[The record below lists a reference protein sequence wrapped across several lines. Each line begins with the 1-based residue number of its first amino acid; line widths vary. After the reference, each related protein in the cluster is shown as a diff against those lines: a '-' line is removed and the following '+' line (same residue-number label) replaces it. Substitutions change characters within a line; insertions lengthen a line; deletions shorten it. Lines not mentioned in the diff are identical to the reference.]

1 MALKRIQE
9 FSKNVAVHQQLGD
22 NPNTD
27 DNLSASELKAT
38 FDRPAEDIKEYV
50 NGTLVPAI
58 QELEEYGD
66 SVSADLSDK
75 GKEITEIKQAVIGA
89 QGSANQ
95 AAFNAAQAAGM
106 AEEAAS
112 ASRDASAAASAAQT
126 AAETASTDASM
137 AASDA
142 EAATQAASAAQA
154 AADQA
159 NANAERA
166 AERAKQAEAAAA
178 SAATE
183 ASKAVKKSGD
193 SMSGPLS
200 MEGNKLTGLPDPSN
214 DGDAVSKGYLNTEL
228 SRIQGA
234 PGPYYT
240 PTVTNP
246 TPGLLHIE
254 FGKSLTSMPD
264 IPGVDVSLPSGEAG
278 DDGGY
283 YIPKISQTGI
293 NTMQMGFDPSKPGMT
308 SVQPRQ
314 IVLPKGD
321 PGQNGAPGADG
332 APGPAGP
339 AGDQGPQGPKGDKGD
354 PGSAAIGLGGCNS
367 AASAVNKEISIFTDD
382 FKPTPSAIVTVAF
395 NVENTAD
402 NPSMVINNRSYG
414 VIDCRNGN
422 PVKAAAMRGQAHTYV
437 LDAQN
442 GVAFLVNPSDEAAS
456 GASDAV
462 ESVNGQTGA
471 VKVPVPGC
479 GTCASEASSKEKEV
493 GSLSAGFDPTA
504 SGAVLTVK
512 FENPGNTVNGAS
524 LTVANKSYPI
534 VDSRTYALARADA
547 LAKKVH
553 HFVLIP
559 GTAILL
565 DPSTTASS
573 ATLDKTLTQEGSA
586 ADAKAAGDAIKN
598 LREFLQGDVELTSLN
613 LTSGLTTDADINVD
627 FGGNRLRGVNDPVED
642 TDAASKGYVD
652 EQIANIS
659 NDGNAAPSAGVC
671 TTAANVA
678 AKVEQGYITSPIV
691 GGSIVTVE
699 FTHDNTAK
707 NPTLDVNGVVGAIV
721 YRSMSAIDP
730 ASLTKGIHQFVC
742 LENYNKWM
750 MLDALEWEEIANITV
765 EADVQVVAISK
776 DKDNKPFGLRK
787 AKIMV
792 SAVGSETNT
801 KSANG
806 ELRVNGITY
815 YYSPNLPVVGAETS
829 RFIASSLEA
838 ITDGLI
844 WHDSS
849 SNNNN
854 TYQTTG
860 TRHTGWIATVES
872 TLRNFAFSAVG
883 GMVIGAGTNIKIM
896 GVRA

>member
-75 GKEITEIKQAVIGA
+75 GKEITKIKQAVIGA

-95 AAFNAAQAAGM
+95 AASNAAQAAGM

-321 PGQNGAPGADG
+321 PGQDGVSPTISITTITGGHRLTITDAEGPKSADILDGATPALQIGTVTTLPAGSPATAEITGTAANPVLSFGLPRGADATG
-332 APGPAGP
+332 
-339 AGDQGPQGPKGDKGD
+339 
-354 PGSAAIGLGGCNS
+354 GSAGVTTINGL
-367 AASAVNKEISIFTDD
+367 D
-382 FKPTPSAIVTVAF
+382 
-395 NVENTAD
+395 
-402 NPSMVINNRSYG
+402 
-414 VIDCRNGN
+414 
-422 PVKAAAMRGQAHTYV
+422 
-437 LDAQN
+437 
-442 GVAFLVNPSDEAAS
+442 
-456 GASDAV
+456 
-462 ESVNGQTGA
+462 GA
-471 VKVPVPGC
+471 VKLPV
-479 GTCASEASSKEKEV
+479 S
-493 GSLSAGFDPTA
+493 GSCICNSNAADKRKVLTVVTAGFDPSA
-504 SGAVLTVK
+504 DGAILAVQFK
-512 FENPGNTVNGAS
+512 SPGNTANGPELQIGQTVYTILHPGNLTPPAAS
-524 LTVANKSYPI
+524 ALKKS
-534 VDSRTYALARADA
+534 
-547 LAKKVH
+547 VH
-553 HFVLIP
+553 HFSMR
-559 GTAILL
+559 GSTRAAILL
-565 DPSTTASS
+565 DPYVAPSTVNVDA
-573 ATLDKTLTQEGSA
+573 TLTQSGQA
-586 ADAKAAGDAIKN
+586 ADAKAVGTALAT
-598 LREFLQGDVELTSLN
+598 RV
-613 LTSGLTTDADINVD
+613 
-627 FGGNRLRGVNDPVED
+627 P
-642 TDAASKGYVD
+642 
-652 EQIANIS
+652 
-659 NDGNAAPSAGVC
+659 AAPLESDAGKVATVGSDGIPRWETLPAVGSLFGLC
-671 TTAANVA
+671 STAAYDPSKKATYVA
-678 AKVEQGYITSPIV
+678 GAIV
-691 GGSIVTVE
+691 GGAIITVE
-699 FTHDNTAK
+699 FTNANEAE
-707 NPTLDVNGVVGAIV
+707 NPTLTANGVTGAIV
-721 YRSMSAIDP
+721 GRTLDPISAT
-730 ASLTKGIHQFVC
+730 SLTAGVHRFVC
-742 LENYNKWM
+742 LNNYNKWM
-750 MLDALEWEEIANITV
+750 MLDAPDELKYIGEYTLAEDVGVWEIASDLSGAPLQLKKMYFELHIQPAQVNIDNNISNTHARMTV
-765 EADVQVVAISK
+765 PTWANAYGVNTCVSGY
-776 DKDNKPFGLRK
+776 PMLRK
-787 AKIMV
+787 TAYKENPGWGQLWEIRTLNGRNVVFRRSKGASCAATVSAGEAAGPGHITGLGLSSLDPTKAQFGAGSTVKIWGAKI
-792 SAVGSETNT
+792 
-801 KSANG
+801 
-806 ELRVNGITY
+806 
-815 YYSPNLPVVGAETS
+815 
-829 RFIASSLEA
+829 
-838 ITDGLI
+838 
-844 WHDSS
+844 
-849 SNNNN
+849 
-854 TYQTTG
+854 
-860 TRHTGWIATVES
+860 
-872 TLRNFAFSAVG
+872 
-883 GMVIGAGTNIKIM
+883 
-896 GVRA
+896 

>member
-75 GKEITEIKQAVIGA
+75 GKEITKIKQAVIGA

-321 PGQNGAPGADG
+321 PGQDGVSPTISITTITGGHRLTITDAEGPKSADILDGATPALQIGTVATLPAGSPATAEITGTAANPVLSFGLPRGADATG
-332 APGPAGP
+332 
-339 AGDQGPQGPKGDKGD
+339 
-354 PGSAAIGLGGCNS
+354 GSAGVTTINGL
-367 AASAVNKEISIFTDD
+367 D
-382 FKPTPSAIVTVAF
+382 
-395 NVENTAD
+395 
-402 NPSMVINNRSYG
+402 
-414 VIDCRNGN
+414 
-422 PVKAAAMRGQAHTYV
+422 
-437 LDAQN
+437 
-442 GVAFLVNPSDEAAS
+442 
-456 GASDAV
+456 
-462 ESVNGQTGA
+462 GA
-471 VKVPVPGC
+471 VKLPV
-479 GTCASEASSKEKEV
+479 S
-493 GSLSAGFDPTA
+493 GSCICNSNAADKRKVLTGVTAGFDPSADGAILAVQFKSPGNTA
-504 SGAVLTVK
+504 SGPELQIGQTVYTILH
-512 FENPGNTVNGAS
+512 PGNLTPPAAS
-524 LTVANKSYPI
+524 ALKKS
-534 VDSRTYALARADA
+534 
-547 LAKKVH
+547 VH
-553 HFVLIP
+553 HFSMR
-559 GTAILL
+559 GSTRAAILL
-565 DPSTTASS
+565 DPYVAPSTVNVDA
-573 ATLDKTLTQEGSA
+573 TLTQSGQA
-586 ADAKAAGDAIKN
+586 ADAKAVGTALAT
-598 LREFLQGDVELTSLN
+598 RV
-613 LTSGLTTDADINVD
+613 
-627 FGGNRLRGVNDPVED
+627 P
-642 TDAASKGYVD
+642 
-652 EQIANIS
+652 
-659 NDGNAAPSAGVC
+659 AAPLESDAGKVATVGSDGIPRWETLPAVGSLFGLC
-671 TTAANVA
+671 STAAYDPSKKA
-678 AKVEQGYITSPIV
+678 TSVDGDIV
-691 GGSIVTVE
+691 GGAIITVE
-699 FTHDNTAK
+699 FTNANEAE
-707 NPTLDVNGVVGAIV
+707 NPTLTANGVTGAIV
-721 YRSMSAIDP
+721 GRTLDPISAT
-730 ASLTKGIHQFVC
+730 SLTAGVHRFVC
-742 LENYNKWM
+742 LNNYNKWM
-750 MLDALEWEEIANITV
+750 MLDAPDELKYIGEYTLAEDVGVWEIASDLSGAPLQLKKMYFELHIQPAQVNIDNNISNTHARMTV
-765 EADVQVVAISK
+765 PTWANAYGVNTCVSGY
-776 DKDNKPFGLRK
+776 PMLRK
-787 AKIMV
+787 TAYKENPGWGQLWEIRTLNGRNVVFRRSKGASCAATVSAGEAAGPGHITGLGLSSLDPTKAQFGAGSTVKIWGAKI
-792 SAVGSETNT
+792 
-801 KSANG
+801 
-806 ELRVNGITY
+806 
-815 YYSPNLPVVGAETS
+815 
-829 RFIASSLEA
+829 
-838 ITDGLI
+838 
-844 WHDSS
+844 
-849 SNNNN
+849 
-854 TYQTTG
+854 
-860 TRHTGWIATVES
+860 
-872 TLRNFAFSAVG
+872 
-883 GMVIGAGTNIKIM
+883 
-896 GVRA
+896 

>member
-422 PVKAAAMRGQAHTYV
+422 PVKAAAMCGQAHTYV

-504 SGAVLTVK
+504 RGAVLTVK
-512 FENPGNTVNGAS
+512 FENPGNTVDGAS

-586 ADAKAAGDAIKN
+586 ADAKAVGTALAT
-598 LREFLQGDVELTSLN
+598 RV
-613 LTSGLTTDADINVD
+613 
-627 FGGNRLRGVNDPVED
+627 P
-642 TDAASKGYVD
+642 
-652 EQIANIS
+652 
-659 NDGNAAPSAGVC
+659 AAPLESDAGKVATVGSDGIPRWETLPAVGSLFGLC
-671 TTAANVA
+671 STAAYDPSKKA
-678 AKVEQGYITSPIV
+678 TSVDGDIV
-691 GGSIVTVE
+691 GGAIITVE
-699 FTHDNTAK
+699 FTNANEAE

-721 YRSMSAIDP
+721 CRSMSAIDP

-806 ELRVNGITY
+806 ELSVNGITY

>member
-75 GKEITEIKQAVIGA
+75 GKEITKIKQAVIGA

-321 PGQNGAPGADG
+321 PGQDGVSPTISITTITGGHRLTITDAEGPKSADILDGATPALQIGTVTTLPAGSPATAEITGTAANPVLSFGLPRGADATG
-332 APGPAGP
+332 
-339 AGDQGPQGPKGDKGD
+339 
-354 PGSAAIGLGGCNS
+354 GSAGVTTINGL
-367 AASAVNKEISIFTDD
+367 D
-382 FKPTPSAIVTVAF
+382 
-395 NVENTAD
+395 
-402 NPSMVINNRSYG
+402 
-414 VIDCRNGN
+414 
-422 PVKAAAMRGQAHTYV
+422 
-437 LDAQN
+437 
-442 GVAFLVNPSDEAAS
+442 
-456 GASDAV
+456 
-462 ESVNGQTGA
+462 GA
-471 VKVPVPGC
+471 VKLPV
-479 GTCASEASSKEKEV
+479 S
-493 GSLSAGFDPTA
+493 GSCICNSNAADKRKVLTVVTAGFDPSA
-504 SGAVLTVK
+504 DGAILAVQFK
-512 FENPGNTVNGAS
+512 SPGNTANGPELQIGQTVYTILHPGNLAQPAAS
-524 LTVANKSYPI
+524 ALKKS
-534 VDSRTYALARADA
+534 
-547 LAKKVH
+547 VH
-553 HFVLIP
+553 HFSMRGSVRE
-559 GTAILL
+559 AILL
-565 DPSTTASS
+565 DPYVAPSTVNVDA
-573 ATLDKTLTQEGSA
+573 TLTQSGQA
-586 ADAKAAGDAIKN
+586 ADAKAVGTALAT
-598 LREFLQGDVELTSLN
+598 RV
-613 LTSGLTTDADINVD
+613 
-627 FGGNRLRGVNDPVED
+627 P
-642 TDAASKGYVD
+642 
-652 EQIANIS
+652 
-659 NDGNAAPSAGVC
+659 AAPLESDAGKVATVGSDGIPRWETLPAVGSLFGLC
-671 TTAANVA
+671 STAAYDPSKKA
-678 AKVEQGYITSPIV
+678 TSVDGDIV
-691 GGSIVTVE
+691 GGTIITVE
-699 FTHDNTAK
+699 FVNANEAE
-707 NPTLDVNGVVGAIV
+707 NPTLTANGVTGAIV
-721 YRSMSAIDP
+721 GRTLAPISAT
-730 ASLTKGIHQFVC
+730 SLTAGVHRFVC
-742 LENYNKWM
+742 LSNYNKWM
-750 MLDALEWEEIANITV
+750 MLDAPDELEYIGEYTLAEDVGVWEIASDLSGAPLQLKKMYFELHIQPAQVNIDNNISNTHARMTV
-765 EADVQVVAISK
+765 PTWANAYGVNTCVSGY
-776 DKDNKPFGLRK
+776 PMLRK
-787 AKIMV
+787 TAYKENPGWGQLWEIRTLNGRNVVFRRSKGTSCAATVSAGEAAGPGHITGLGLSSLDPTKAQFGAGSTVKIWGAKI
-792 SAVGSETNT
+792 
-801 KSANG
+801 
-806 ELRVNGITY
+806 
-815 YYSPNLPVVGAETS
+815 
-829 RFIASSLEA
+829 
-838 ITDGLI
+838 
-844 WHDSS
+844 
-849 SNNNN
+849 
-854 TYQTTG
+854 
-860 TRHTGWIATVES
+860 
-872 TLRNFAFSAVG
+872 
-883 GMVIGAGTNIKIM
+883 
-896 GVRA
+896 

>member
-321 PGQNGAPGADG
+321 PGQDGVSPTISITTITGGHRLTITDAEGPKSADILDGATPALQIGTVTTLPAGSPATAEITGTAANPVLSFGLPRGADATG
-332 APGPAGP
+332 
-339 AGDQGPQGPKGDKGD
+339 
-354 PGSAAIGLGGCNS
+354 GSAGVTTINGL
-367 AASAVNKEISIFTDD
+367 D
-382 FKPTPSAIVTVAF
+382 
-395 NVENTAD
+395 
-402 NPSMVINNRSYG
+402 
-414 VIDCRNGN
+414 
-422 PVKAAAMRGQAHTYV
+422 
-437 LDAQN
+437 
-442 GVAFLVNPSDEAAS
+442 
-456 GASDAV
+456 
-462 ESVNGQTGA
+462 GA
-471 VKVPVPGC
+471 VKLPV
-479 GTCASEASSKEKEV
+479 S
-493 GSLSAGFDPTA
+493 GSCICNSNAADKRKVLTVVTAGFDPSA
-504 SGAVLTVK
+504 DGAILAVQFK
-512 FENPGNTVNGAS
+512 SPGNTANGPELQIGQTVYTILHPGNLTPPAAS
-524 LTVANKSYPI
+524 ALKKS
-534 VDSRTYALARADA
+534 
-547 LAKKVH
+547 VH
-553 HFVLIP
+553 HFSMR
-559 GTAILL
+559 GSTREAILL
-565 DPSTTASS
+565 DPYVAPSTVNVDA
-573 ATLDKTLTQEGSA
+573 TLTQSGQA
-586 ADAKAAGDAIKN
+586 ADAKIVGSALATRVPAAPLDSDAGKVATVGSDGIPRWET
-598 LREFLQGDVELTSLN
+598 LPAVGSL
-613 LTSGLTTDADINVD
+613 
-627 FGGNRLRGVNDPVED
+627 FGRCS
-642 TDAASKGYVD
+642 TAACDAAKKATY
-652 EQIANIS
+652 I
-659 NDGNAAPSAGVC
+659 DGSVAGG
-671 TTAANVA
+671 T
-678 AKVEQGYITSPIV
+678 II
-691 GGSIVTVE
+691 TVE
-699 FTHDNTAK
+699 FVNANEAE
-707 NPTLDVNGVVGAIV
+707 NPTLTANGVTGAIV
-721 YRSMSAIDP
+721 GRTLAPISAT
-730 ASLTKGIHQFVC
+730 SLTAGVHRFVC
-742 LENYNKWM
+742 LSNYNKWM
-750 MLDALEWEEIANITV
+750 MLDAPDELEYIGEYTLAEDVGVWEIASDLSGAPLQLKKMYFELHIQPAQVNIDNNISNTHARMTV
-765 EADVQVVAISK
+765 PTWANAYGVNTCVSGY
-776 DKDNKPFGLRK
+776 PMLRK
-787 AKIMV
+787 TAYKENPGWGQLWEIRTLNGRNVVFRRSKGASCAATVSAGEAAGPGHITGLGLSSLDPTKAQFGAGSTVKIWGAKI
-792 SAVGSETNT
+792 
-801 KSANG
+801 
-806 ELRVNGITY
+806 
-815 YYSPNLPVVGAETS
+815 
-829 RFIASSLEA
+829 
-838 ITDGLI
+838 
-844 WHDSS
+844 
-849 SNNNN
+849 
-854 TYQTTG
+854 
-860 TRHTGWIATVES
+860 
-872 TLRNFAFSAVG
+872 
-883 GMVIGAGTNIKIM
+883 
-896 GVRA
+896 

>member
-75 GKEITEIKQAVIGA
+75 GKEITKIKQAVIGA

-321 PGQNGAPGADG
+321 PGQDGVSPTISITTITGGHRLTITDAEGPKSADILDGATPALQIGTVTTLPAGSPATAEITGTAANPVLSFGLPRGADATG
-332 APGPAGP
+332 
-339 AGDQGPQGPKGDKGD
+339 
-354 PGSAAIGLGGCNS
+354 GSAGVTTINGL
-367 AASAVNKEISIFTDD
+367 D
-382 FKPTPSAIVTVAF
+382 
-395 NVENTAD
+395 
-402 NPSMVINNRSYG
+402 
-414 VIDCRNGN
+414 
-422 PVKAAAMRGQAHTYV
+422 
-437 LDAQN
+437 
-442 GVAFLVNPSDEAAS
+442 
-456 GASDAV
+456 
-462 ESVNGQTGA
+462 GA
-471 VKVPVPGC
+471 VKLPV
-479 GTCASEASSKEKEV
+479 S
-493 GSLSAGFDPTA
+493 GSCICNSNAADKRKVLTGVTAGFDPSADGAILAVQFKSPGNTA
-504 SGAVLTVK
+504 SGPELQIGQTVYTILH
-512 FENPGNTVNGAS
+512 PGNLTPPAAS
-524 LTVANKSYPI
+524 ALKKS
-534 VDSRTYALARADA
+534 
-547 LAKKVH
+547 VH
-553 HFVLIP
+553 HFSMR
-559 GTAILL
+559 GSTRAAILL
-565 DPSTTASS
+565 DPYVAPSTVNVDA
-573 ATLDKTLTQEGSA
+573 TLTQSGQA
-586 ADAKAAGDAIKN
+586 ADAKIVGSALATRVPAAPLDSDAGKVATVGSDGIPRWET
-598 LREFLQGDVELTSLN
+598 LPAVGSL
-613 LTSGLTTDADINVD
+613 
-627 FGGNRLRGVNDPVED
+627 FGRCS
-642 TDAASKGYVD
+642 TAACDAAKKATY
-652 EQIANIS
+652 I
-659 NDGNAAPSAGVC
+659 DGSVAGG
-671 TTAANVA
+671 T
-678 AKVEQGYITSPIV
+678 II
-691 GGSIVTVE
+691 TVE
-699 FTHDNTAK
+699 FVNANEAE
-707 NPTLDVNGVVGAIV
+707 NPTLTANGVTGAIV
-721 YRSMSAIDP
+721 GRTLAPISAT
-730 ASLTKGIHQFVC
+730 SLTAGVHRFVC
-742 LENYNKWM
+742 LSNYNKWM
-750 MLDALEWEEIANITV
+750 MLDAPDELEYIGEYTLAEDVGVWEIASDLSGAPLQLKKMYFELHIQPAQVNIDNNISNTHARMTV
-765 EADVQVVAISK
+765 PTWANAYGVNTCVSGY
-776 DKDNKPFGLRK
+776 PMLRK
-787 AKIMV
+787 TAYKENPGWGQLWEIRTLNGRNVVFRRSKGASCAATVSAGEAAGPGHITGLGLSSLDPTKAQFGAGSTVKIWGAKI
-792 SAVGSETNT
+792 
-801 KSANG
+801 
-806 ELRVNGITY
+806 
-815 YYSPNLPVVGAETS
+815 
-829 RFIASSLEA
+829 
-838 ITDGLI
+838 
-844 WHDSS
+844 
-849 SNNNN
+849 
-854 TYQTTG
+854 
-860 TRHTGWIATVES
+860 
-872 TLRNFAFSAVG
+872 
-883 GMVIGAGTNIKIM
+883 
-896 GVRA
+896 

>member
-75 GKEITEIKQAVIGA
+75 GKEITKIKQAVIGA

-95 AAFNAAQAAGM
+95 AASNAAQAAGM

-321 PGQNGAPGADG
+321 PGQDGVSPTISITTITGGHRLTITDAEGPKSADILDGATPALQIGTVTTLPAGSPATAEITGTAANPVLSFGLPRGADATG
-332 APGPAGP
+332 
-339 AGDQGPQGPKGDKGD
+339 
-354 PGSAAIGLGGCNS
+354 GSAGVTTINGL
-367 AASAVNKEISIFTDD
+367 D
-382 FKPTPSAIVTVAF
+382 
-395 NVENTAD
+395 
-402 NPSMVINNRSYG
+402 
-414 VIDCRNGN
+414 
-422 PVKAAAMRGQAHTYV
+422 
-437 LDAQN
+437 
-442 GVAFLVNPSDEAAS
+442 
-456 GASDAV
+456 
-462 ESVNGQTGA
+462 GA
-471 VKVPVPGC
+471 VKLPV
-479 GTCASEASSKEKEV
+479 S
-493 GSLSAGFDPTA
+493 GSCICNSNAADKRKVLTVVTAGFDPSADGAILAVQFKSPGNTA
-504 SGAVLTVK
+504 SGPELQIGQTVYTILH
-512 FENPGNTVNGAS
+512 PGNLTPPAAS
-524 LTVANKSYPI
+524 ALKKS
-534 VDSRTYALARADA
+534 
-547 LAKKVH
+547 VH
-553 HFVLIP
+553 HFSMR
-559 GTAILL
+559 GSTRAAILL
-565 DPSTTASS
+565 DPYVAPSTVNVDA
-573 ATLDKTLTQEGSA
+573 TLTQSGQA
-586 ADAKAAGDAIKN
+586 ADAKAVGTALAT
-598 LREFLQGDVELTSLN
+598 RV
-613 LTSGLTTDADINVD
+613 
-627 FGGNRLRGVNDPVED
+627 P
-642 TDAASKGYVD
+642 
-652 EQIANIS
+652 
-659 NDGNAAPSAGVC
+659 AAPLESDAGKVATVGSDGIPRWETLPAVGSLFGLC
-671 TTAANVA
+671 STAAYDPSKKA
-678 AKVEQGYITSPIV
+678 TSVDGDIV
-691 GGSIVTVE
+691 GGAIITVE
-699 FTHDNTAK
+699 FTNANEAE
-707 NPTLDVNGVVGAIV
+707 NPTLTANGVTGAIV
-721 YRSMSAIDP
+721 GRTLAPISAT
-730 ASLTKGIHQFVC
+730 SLTAGVHRFVC
-742 LENYNKWM
+742 LSNYNKWM
-750 MLDALEWEEIANITV
+750 MLDAPDELEYIGEYTLAEDVGVWEIASDLSGAPLQLKKMYFELHIQPAQVNIDNNISNTHARMTV
-765 EADVQVVAISK
+765 PTWANAYGVNTCVSGY
-776 DKDNKPFGLRK
+776 PMLRK
-787 AKIMV
+787 TAYKENPGWGQLWEIRTLNGRNVVFRRSKGTSCAATVSAGEAAGPGHITGLGLSSLDPTKAQFGAGSTVKIWGAKI
-792 SAVGSETNT
+792 
-801 KSANG
+801 
-806 ELRVNGITY
+806 
-815 YYSPNLPVVGAETS
+815 
-829 RFIASSLEA
+829 
-838 ITDGLI
+838 
-844 WHDSS
+844 
-849 SNNNN
+849 
-854 TYQTTG
+854 
-860 TRHTGWIATVES
+860 
-872 TLRNFAFSAVG
+872 
-883 GMVIGAGTNIKIM
+883 
-896 GVRA
+896 

>member
-308 SVQPRQ
+308 SAQPRQ

-321 PGQNGAPGADG
+321 PGQDGVSPTISITTITGGHRLTITDAEGPKSADILDGATPALQIGTVTTLPAGSPATAEITGTAANPVLSFGLPRGADATG
-332 APGPAGP
+332 
-339 AGDQGPQGPKGDKGD
+339 
-354 PGSAAIGLGGCNS
+354 GSAGVTTINGL
-367 AASAVNKEISIFTDD
+367 D
-382 FKPTPSAIVTVAF
+382 
-395 NVENTAD
+395 
-402 NPSMVINNRSYG
+402 
-414 VIDCRNGN
+414 
-422 PVKAAAMRGQAHTYV
+422 
-437 LDAQN
+437 
-442 GVAFLVNPSDEAAS
+442 
-456 GASDAV
+456 
-462 ESVNGQTGA
+462 GA
-471 VKVPVPGC
+471 VKLPV
-479 GTCASEASSKEKEV
+479 S
-493 GSLSAGFDPTA
+493 GSCICNSNAADKRKVLTGVTAGFDPSADGAILAVQFKSPGNTA
-504 SGAVLTVK
+504 SGPELQIGQTVYTILH
-512 FENPGNTVNGAS
+512 PGNLTPPAAS
-524 LTVANKSYPI
+524 ALKKS
-534 VDSRTYALARADA
+534 
-547 LAKKVH
+547 VH
-553 HFVLIP
+553 HFSMR
-559 GTAILL
+559 GSTRAAILL
-565 DPSTTASS
+565 DPYVAPSTVNVDA
-573 ATLDKTLTQEGSA
+573 TLTQSGQA
-586 ADAKAAGDAIKN
+586 ADAKIVGSALATRVPAAPLDSDAGKVATVGSDGIPRWET
-598 LREFLQGDVELTSLN
+598 LPAVGSL
-613 LTSGLTTDADINVD
+613 
-627 FGGNRLRGVNDPVED
+627 FGRCS
-642 TDAASKGYVD
+642 TAACDAAKKATY
-652 EQIANIS
+652 I
-659 NDGNAAPSAGVC
+659 DGSVAGG
-671 TTAANVA
+671 T
-678 AKVEQGYITSPIV
+678 II
-691 GGSIVTVE
+691 TVE
-699 FTHDNTAK
+699 FVNANEAE
-707 NPTLDVNGVVGAIV
+707 NPTLTANGVTGAIV
-721 YRSMSAIDP
+721 GRTLAPISAT
-730 ASLTKGIHQFVC
+730 SLTAGVHRFVC
-742 LENYNKWM
+742 LSNYNKWM
-750 MLDALEWEEIANITV
+750 MLDAPDELEYIGEYTLAEDVGVWEIASDLSGAPLQLKKMYFELHIQPAQVNIDNNISNTHARMTV
-765 EADVQVVAISK
+765 PTWANAYGVNTCVSGY
-776 DKDNKPFGLRK
+776 PMLRK
-787 AKIMV
+787 TAYKENPGWGQLWEIRTLNGRNVVFRRSKGASCAATVSAGEAAGPGHITGLGLSSLDPTKAQFGAGSTVKIWGAKI
-792 SAVGSETNT
+792 
-801 KSANG
+801 
-806 ELRVNGITY
+806 
-815 YYSPNLPVVGAETS
+815 
-829 RFIASSLEA
+829 
-838 ITDGLI
+838 
-844 WHDSS
+844 
-849 SNNNN
+849 
-854 TYQTTG
+854 
-860 TRHTGWIATVES
+860 
-872 TLRNFAFSAVG
+872 
-883 GMVIGAGTNIKIM
+883 
-896 GVRA
+896 

>member
-95 AAFNAAQAAGM
+95 AASNAAQAAGM

-321 PGQNGAPGADG
+321 PGQDGVSPTISITTITGGHRLTITDAEGPKSADILDGATPALQIGTVTTLPAGSPATAEITGTAANPVLSFGLPRGADATG
-332 APGPAGP
+332 
-339 AGDQGPQGPKGDKGD
+339 
-354 PGSAAIGLGGCNS
+354 GSAGVTTINGL
-367 AASAVNKEISIFTDD
+367 D
-382 FKPTPSAIVTVAF
+382 
-395 NVENTAD
+395 
-402 NPSMVINNRSYG
+402 
-414 VIDCRNGN
+414 
-422 PVKAAAMRGQAHTYV
+422 
-437 LDAQN
+437 
-442 GVAFLVNPSDEAAS
+442 
-456 GASDAV
+456 
-462 ESVNGQTGA
+462 GA
-471 VKVPVPGC
+471 VKLPV
-479 GTCASEASSKEKEV
+479 S
-493 GSLSAGFDPTA
+493 GSCICNSNAADKRKVLTVVTAGFDPSA
-504 SGAVLTVK
+504 DGAILAVQFK
-512 FENPGNTVNGAS
+512 SPGNTANGPELQIGQTVYTILHPGNLTPPAAS
-524 LTVANKSYPI
+524 ALKKS
-534 VDSRTYALARADA
+534 
-547 LAKKVH
+547 VH
-553 HFVLIP
+553 HFSMR
-559 GTAILL
+559 GSTRAAILL
-565 DPSTTASS
+565 DPYVAPSTVNVDA
-573 ATLDKTLTQEGSA
+573 TLTQSGQA
-586 ADAKAAGDAIKN
+586 ADAKAVGTALAT
-598 LREFLQGDVELTSLN
+598 RV
-613 LTSGLTTDADINVD
+613 
-627 FGGNRLRGVNDPVED
+627 P
-642 TDAASKGYVD
+642 
-652 EQIANIS
+652 
-659 NDGNAAPSAGVC
+659 AAPLESDAGKVATVGSDGIPRWETLPAVGSLFGLC
-671 TTAANVA
+671 STAAYDPSKKA
-678 AKVEQGYITSPIV
+678 TSVDGDIV
-691 GGSIVTVE
+691 GGAIITVE
-699 FTHDNTAK
+699 FTNANEAE
-707 NPTLDVNGVVGAIV
+707 NPTLTANGVTGAIV
-721 YRSMSAIDP
+721 GRTLDPISAT
-730 ASLTKGIHQFVC
+730 SLTAGVHRFVC
-742 LENYNKWM
+742 LNNYNKWM
-750 MLDALEWEEIANITV
+750 MLDAPDELKYIGEYTLAEDVGVWEIASDLSGAPLQLKKMYFELHIQPAQVNIDNNISNTHARMTV
-765 EADVQVVAISK
+765 PTWANAYGVNTCVSGY
-776 DKDNKPFGLRK
+776 PMLRK
-787 AKIMV
+787 TAYKENPGWGQLWEIRTLNGRNVVFRRSKGASCAATVSAGEAAGPGHITGLGLSSLDPTKAQFGAGSTVKIWGAKI
-792 SAVGSETNT
+792 
-801 KSANG
+801 
-806 ELRVNGITY
+806 
-815 YYSPNLPVVGAETS
+815 
-829 RFIASSLEA
+829 
-838 ITDGLI
+838 
-844 WHDSS
+844 
-849 SNNNN
+849 
-854 TYQTTG
+854 
-860 TRHTGWIATVES
+860 
-872 TLRNFAFSAVG
+872 
-883 GMVIGAGTNIKIM
+883 
-896 GVRA
+896 

>member
-1 MALKRIQE
+1 MALKRIQG

-38 FDRPAEDIKEYV
+38 FDRPAEDIKAYV
-50 NGTLVPAI
+50 NGTLVAAI

-89 QGSANQ
+89 QGRANQ

-321 PGQNGAPGADG
+321 PGKDGVSPTISITTITGGHRLTITDAEGPKSADILDGATPALQIGTVTTLPAGSPATAEITGTAANPVLSFGLPRGADATG
-332 APGPAGP
+332 
-339 AGDQGPQGPKGDKGD
+339 
-354 PGSAAIGLGGCNS
+354 GSAGVTTINGL
-367 AASAVNKEISIFTDD
+367 D
-382 FKPTPSAIVTVAF
+382 
-395 NVENTAD
+395 
-402 NPSMVINNRSYG
+402 
-414 VIDCRNGN
+414 
-422 PVKAAAMRGQAHTYV
+422 
-437 LDAQN
+437 
-442 GVAFLVNPSDEAAS
+442 
-456 GASDAV
+456 
-462 ESVNGQTGA
+462 GA
-471 VKVPVPGC
+471 VKLPV
-479 GTCASEASSKEKEV
+479 S
-493 GSLSAGFDPTA
+493 GSCICNSNAADKLKVLTVVTAGFDPSA
-504 SGAVLTVK
+504 DGAILAVQFK
-512 FENPGNTVNGAS
+512 SPGNTANGPELQIGQTVYTILHPGNLAPPAAS
-524 LTVANKSYPI
+524 ALKKS
-534 VDSRTYALARADA
+534 
-547 LAKKVH
+547 VH
-553 HFVLIP
+553 HFSMR
-559 GTAILL
+559 GSTRAAILL
-565 DPSTTASS
+565 DPYVAPSTVNVDA
-573 ATLDKTLTQEGSA
+573 TLTQSGQA
-586 ADAKAAGDAIKN
+586 ADAKIVGSALATRVPAAPLDSDAGKVATVGSDGIPRWET
-598 LREFLQGDVELTSLN
+598 LPAVGSL
-613 LTSGLTTDADINVD
+613 
-627 FGGNRLRGVNDPVED
+627 FGRCS
-642 TDAASKGYVD
+642 TAACDAAKKATS
-652 EQIANIS
+652 I
-659 NDGNAAPSAGVC
+659 DGSVAGG
-671 TTAANVA
+671 T
-678 AKVEQGYITSPIV
+678 II
-691 GGSIVTVE
+691 TVE
-699 FTHDNTAK
+699 FVNANEAE
-707 NPTLDVNGVVGAIV
+707 NPTLTANGVTGAIV
-721 YRSMSAIDP
+721 GRTLAPISAT
-730 ASLTKGIHQFVC
+730 SLTAGVHRFVC
-742 LENYNKWM
+742 LSNYNKWM
-750 MLDALEWEEIANITV
+750 MLDAPDELEYIGEYTLAEDVGVWEIASDLSGAPLQLKKMYFELHIQPAQVNIDNNISNTHARMTV
-765 EADVQVVAISK
+765 PTWANAYGVNTCVSGY
-776 DKDNKPFGLRK
+776 PMLRK
-787 AKIMV
+787 TAYKENPGWGQLWEIRTLNGRNVVFRRSKGSSCAATVSAGEAAGPGHITGLGLSSLDPTKAQFGAGSTVKIWGAKI
-792 SAVGSETNT
+792 
-801 KSANG
+801 
-806 ELRVNGITY
+806 
-815 YYSPNLPVVGAETS
+815 
-829 RFIASSLEA
+829 
-838 ITDGLI
+838 
-844 WHDSS
+844 
-849 SNNNN
+849 
-854 TYQTTG
+854 
-860 TRHTGWIATVES
+860 
-872 TLRNFAFSAVG
+872 
-883 GMVIGAGTNIKIM
+883 
-896 GVRA
+896 

>member
-321 PGQNGAPGADG
+321 PGQDGVSPTISITTITGGHRLTITDAEGPKSADILDGATPALQIGTVTTLPAGSPATAEITGTAANPVLSFGLPRGADATG
-332 APGPAGP
+332 
-339 AGDQGPQGPKGDKGD
+339 
-354 PGSAAIGLGGCNS
+354 GSAGVTTINGL
-367 AASAVNKEISIFTDD
+367 D
-382 FKPTPSAIVTVAF
+382 
-395 NVENTAD
+395 
-402 NPSMVINNRSYG
+402 
-414 VIDCRNGN
+414 
-422 PVKAAAMRGQAHTYV
+422 
-437 LDAQN
+437 
-442 GVAFLVNPSDEAAS
+442 
-456 GASDAV
+456 
-462 ESVNGQTGA
+462 GA
-471 VKVPVPGC
+471 VKLPV
-479 GTCASEASSKEKEV
+479 S
-493 GSLSAGFDPTA
+493 GSCICNSNAADKRKVLTGVTAGFDPSA
-504 SGAVLTVK
+504 DGAILAVQFK
-512 FENPGNTVNGAS
+512 SPGNTANGPELQIGQTVYTILHPGNLTPPAAS
-524 LTVANKSYPI
+524 ALKKS
-534 VDSRTYALARADA
+534 
-547 LAKKVH
+547 VH
-553 HFVLIP
+553 HFSMR
-559 GTAILL
+559 GSTRTAILL
-565 DPSTTASS
+565 DPYVARSTVNVDA
-573 ATLDKTLTQEGSA
+573 TLTQSGQA
-586 ADAKAAGDAIKN
+586 ADAKIVGSALATRVPAAPLDSDAGKVATVGSDGIPRWET
-598 LREFLQGDVELTSLN
+598 LPAVGSL
-613 LTSGLTTDADINVD
+613 
-627 FGGNRLRGVNDPVED
+627 FGRCS
-642 TDAASKGYVD
+642 TAACDAAKKATY
-652 EQIANIS
+652 I
-659 NDGNAAPSAGVC
+659 DGSVAGG
-671 TTAANVA
+671 T
-678 AKVEQGYITSPIV
+678 II
-691 GGSIVTVE
+691 TVE
-699 FTHDNTAK
+699 FVNANEAE
-707 NPTLDVNGVVGAIV
+707 NPTLTANGVTGAIV
-721 YRSMSAIDP
+721 GRTLAPISAT
-730 ASLTKGIHQFVC
+730 SLTAGVHRFVC
-742 LENYNKWM
+742 LSNYNKWM
-750 MLDALEWEEIANITV
+750 MLDAPDELEYIGEYTLAEDVGVWEIASDLSGAPLQLKKMYFELHIQPAQVNIDNNISNTHARMTV
-765 EADVQVVAISK
+765 PTWANAYGVNTCVSGY
-776 DKDNKPFGLRK
+776 PMLRK
-787 AKIMV
+787 TAYKENPGWGQLWEIRTLNGRNVVFRRSKGASCAATVSAGEAAGPGHITGLGLSSLDPTKAQFGAGSTVKIWGAKI
-792 SAVGSETNT
+792 
-801 KSANG
+801 
-806 ELRVNGITY
+806 
-815 YYSPNLPVVGAETS
+815 
-829 RFIASSLEA
+829 
-838 ITDGLI
+838 
-844 WHDSS
+844 
-849 SNNNN
+849 
-854 TYQTTG
+854 
-860 TRHTGWIATVES
+860 
-872 TLRNFAFSAVG
+872 
-883 GMVIGAGTNIKIM
+883 
-896 GVRA
+896 

>member
-75 GKEITEIKQAVIGA
+75 GKEITKIKQAVIGA

-106 AEEAAS
+106 AKEAAS

-321 PGQNGAPGADG
+321 PGHDGVSPTISITTITGGHRLTITDAEGPKSADILDGATPALQIGTVTTLPAGSPATAEITGTAANPVLSFGLPRGADATG
-332 APGPAGP
+332 
-339 AGDQGPQGPKGDKGD
+339 
-354 PGSAAIGLGGCNS
+354 GSAGVTTINGL
-367 AASAVNKEISIFTDD
+367 D
-382 FKPTPSAIVTVAF
+382 
-395 NVENTAD
+395 
-402 NPSMVINNRSYG
+402 
-414 VIDCRNGN
+414 
-422 PVKAAAMRGQAHTYV
+422 
-437 LDAQN
+437 
-442 GVAFLVNPSDEAAS
+442 
-456 GASDAV
+456 
-462 ESVNGQTGA
+462 GA
-471 VKVPVPGC
+471 VKLPV
-479 GTCASEASSKEKEV
+479 S
-493 GSLSAGFDPTA
+493 GSCICNSNAADKRKVLTVVTAGFDPSA
-504 SGAVLTVK
+504 DGAILAVQFK
-512 FENPGNTVNGAS
+512 SPGNTANGPELQIGQTVYTILHPGNLTPPAAS
-524 LTVANKSYPI
+524 ALKKS
-534 VDSRTYALARADA
+534 
-547 LAKKVH
+547 VH
-553 HFVLIP
+553 HFSMR
-559 GTAILL
+559 GSTRAAILL
-565 DPSTTASS
+565 DPYVAPSTVNVDA
-573 ATLDKTLTQEGSA
+573 TLTQSGQA
-586 ADAKAAGDAIKN
+586 ADAKAVGTALAT
-598 LREFLQGDVELTSLN
+598 RV
-613 LTSGLTTDADINVD
+613 
-627 FGGNRLRGVNDPVED
+627 P
-642 TDAASKGYVD
+642 
-652 EQIANIS
+652 
-659 NDGNAAPSAGVC
+659 AAPLESDAGKVATVGSDGIPRWETLPAVGSLFGLC
-671 TTAANVA
+671 STAAYDPSKKA
-678 AKVEQGYITSPIV
+678 TSVDGDIV
-691 GGSIVTVE
+691 GGAIITVE
-699 FTHDNTAK
+699 FTNANEAE
-707 NPTLDVNGVVGAIV
+707 NPTLTANGVTGAIV
-721 YRSMSAIDP
+721 GRTLDPISAT
-730 ASLTKGIHQFVC
+730 SLTAGVHRFVC
-742 LENYNKWM
+742 LNNYNKWM
-750 MLDALEWEEIANITV
+750 MLDAPDELKYIGEYTLAEDVGVWEIASDLSGAPLQLKKMYFELHIQPAQVNIDNNISNTHARMTV
-765 EADVQVVAISK
+765 PTWANAYGVNTCVSGY
-776 DKDNKPFGLRK
+776 PMLRK
-787 AKIMV
+787 TAYKENPGWGQLWEIRTLNGRNVVFRRSKGASCAATVSAGEAAGPGHITGLGLSSLDPTKAQFGAGSTVKIWGAKI
-792 SAVGSETNT
+792 
-801 KSANG
+801 
-806 ELRVNGITY
+806 
-815 YYSPNLPVVGAETS
+815 
-829 RFIASSLEA
+829 
-838 ITDGLI
+838 
-844 WHDSS
+844 
-849 SNNNN
+849 
-854 TYQTTG
+854 
-860 TRHTGWIATVES
+860 
-872 TLRNFAFSAVG
+872 
-883 GMVIGAGTNIKIM
+883 
-896 GVRA
+896 

>member
-1 MALKRIQE
+1 MALKRIQG

-66 SVSADLSDK
+66 AVSADLSDK
-75 GKEITEIKQAVIGA
+75 GKEIIKIKQAVIGA

-95 AAFNAAQAAGM
+95 AAFNATRAAGM

-321 PGQNGAPGADG
+321 PGQDGVSPTISITTITGGHRLTITDAEGPKSADILDGATPALQIGTVTTLPAGSPATAEITGTAANPVLSFGLPRGADATG
-332 APGPAGP
+332 
-339 AGDQGPQGPKGDKGD
+339 
-354 PGSAAIGLGGCNS
+354 GSAGVTTINGL
-367 AASAVNKEISIFTDD
+367 D
-382 FKPTPSAIVTVAF
+382 
-395 NVENTAD
+395 
-402 NPSMVINNRSYG
+402 
-414 VIDCRNGN
+414 
-422 PVKAAAMRGQAHTYV
+422 
-437 LDAQN
+437 
-442 GVAFLVNPSDEAAS
+442 
-456 GASDAV
+456 
-462 ESVNGQTGA
+462 GA
-471 VKVPVPGC
+471 VKLPV
-479 GTCASEASSKEKEV
+479 S
-493 GSLSAGFDPTA
+493 GSCICNSNAADKLKVLTGVTAGFDPSA
-504 SGAVLTVK
+504 DGAILAVQFK
-512 FENPGNTVNGAS
+512 SPGNTANGPELQIGQTVYTILHPGNLAPPAAS
-524 LTVANKSYPI
+524 ALKKS
-534 VDSRTYALARADA
+534 
-547 LAKKVH
+547 VH
-553 HFVLIP
+553 HFSMR
-559 GTAILL
+559 GSTRTAILL
-565 DPSTTASS
+565 DPYVAPSTVNVDA
-573 ATLDKTLTQEGSA
+573 TLTQSGQA
-586 ADAKAAGDAIKN
+586 ADAKIVGSALATRVPAAPLDSDAGKVATVGSDGIPRWET
-598 LREFLQGDVELTSLN
+598 LPAVGSL
-613 LTSGLTTDADINVD
+613 
-627 FGGNRLRGVNDPVED
+627 FGRCS
-642 TDAASKGYVD
+642 TAACDAAKKATY
-652 EQIANIS
+652 I
-659 NDGNAAPSAGVC
+659 DGSVAGG
-671 TTAANVA
+671 T
-678 AKVEQGYITSPIV
+678 II
-691 GGSIVTVE
+691 TVE
-699 FTHDNTAK
+699 FVNANEAE
-707 NPTLDVNGVVGAIV
+707 NPTLTANGVTGAIV
-721 YRSMSAIDP
+721 GRTLAPISAT
-730 ASLTKGIHQFVC
+730 SLTAGVHRFVC
-742 LENYNKWM
+742 LSNYNKWM
-750 MLDALEWEEIANITV
+750 MLDAPDELEYIGEYTLAEDVGVWEIASDLSGAPLQLKKMYFELHIQPAQVNIDNNISNTHARMTV
-765 EADVQVVAISK
+765 PTWANAYGVNTCVSGY
-776 DKDNKPFGLRK
+776 PMLRK
-787 AKIMV
+787 TAYKENPGWGQLWEIRTLNGRNVVFRRSKGTSCAATVSAGEAAGPGHITGLGLSSLDPTKAQFGAGSTVKIWGAKI
-792 SAVGSETNT
+792 
-801 KSANG
+801 
-806 ELRVNGITY
+806 
-815 YYSPNLPVVGAETS
+815 
-829 RFIASSLEA
+829 
-838 ITDGLI
+838 
-844 WHDSS
+844 
-849 SNNNN
+849 
-854 TYQTTG
+854 
-860 TRHTGWIATVES
+860 
-872 TLRNFAFSAVG
+872 
-883 GMVIGAGTNIKIM
+883 
-896 GVRA
+896 

>member
-321 PGQNGAPGADG
+321 PGQDGVSPTISITTITGGHRLTITDAEGPKSADILDGATPALQIGTVTTLPAGSPATAEITGTAANPVLSFGLPRGADATG
-332 APGPAGP
+332 
-339 AGDQGPQGPKGDKGD
+339 
-354 PGSAAIGLGGCNS
+354 GSAGVTTINGL
-367 AASAVNKEISIFTDD
+367 D
-382 FKPTPSAIVTVAF
+382 
-395 NVENTAD
+395 
-402 NPSMVINNRSYG
+402 
-414 VIDCRNGN
+414 
-422 PVKAAAMRGQAHTYV
+422 
-437 LDAQN
+437 
-442 GVAFLVNPSDEAAS
+442 
-456 GASDAV
+456 
-462 ESVNGQTGA
+462 GA
-471 VKVPVPGC
+471 VKLPV
-479 GTCASEASSKEKEV
+479 S
-493 GSLSAGFDPTA
+493 GSCICNSNAADKLKVLTVVTAGFDPSA
-504 SGAVLTVK
+504 DGAILAVQFK
-512 FENPGNTVNGAS
+512 RPGNTANGPELQIGQTVYTILHPGNLAPPAAS
-524 LTVANKSYPI
+524 ALKKS
-534 VDSRTYALARADA
+534 
-547 LAKKVH
+547 VH
-553 HFVLIP
+553 HFSMR
-559 GTAILL
+559 GSTRAAILL
-565 DPSTTASS
+565 DPYVAPSTVNVDA
-573 ATLDKTLTQEGSA
+573 TLTQSGQA
-586 ADAKAAGDAIKN
+586 ADAKIVGSALATRVPAAPLDSDAGKVATVGSDGIPRWET
-598 LREFLQGDVELTSLN
+598 LPAVGSL
-613 LTSGLTTDADINVD
+613 
-627 FGGNRLRGVNDPVED
+627 FGRCS
-642 TDAASKGYVD
+642 TAACDAAKKATY
-652 EQIANIS
+652 I
-659 NDGNAAPSAGVC
+659 DGSVAGG
-671 TTAANVA
+671 T
-678 AKVEQGYITSPIV
+678 II
-691 GGSIVTVE
+691 TVE
-699 FTHDNTAK
+699 FVNANEAE
-707 NPTLDVNGVVGAIV
+707 NPTLTANGVTGAIV
-721 YRSMSAIDP
+721 GRTLAPISAT
-730 ASLTKGIHQFVC
+730 SLTAGVHRFVC
-742 LENYNKWM
+742 LSNYNKWM
-750 MLDALEWEEIANITV
+750 MLDAPDELEYIGEYTLAEDVGVWEIASDLSGAPLQLKKMYFELHIQPAQVNIDNNISNTHARMTV
-765 EADVQVVAISK
+765 PTWANAYGVNTCVSGY
-776 DKDNKPFGLRK
+776 PMLRK
-787 AKIMV
+787 TAYKENPGWGQLWEIRTLNGRNVVFRRSKGASCAATVSAGEAAGPGHITGLGLSSLDPTKAQFGAGSTVKIWGAKI
-792 SAVGSETNT
+792 
-801 KSANG
+801 
-806 ELRVNGITY
+806 
-815 YYSPNLPVVGAETS
+815 
-829 RFIASSLEA
+829 
-838 ITDGLI
+838 
-844 WHDSS
+844 
-849 SNNNN
+849 
-854 TYQTTG
+854 
-860 TRHTGWIATVES
+860 
-872 TLRNFAFSAVG
+872 
-883 GMVIGAGTNIKIM
+883 
-896 GVRA
+896 

>member
-75 GKEITEIKQAVIGA
+75 GKEITKIKQAVIGA

-321 PGQNGAPGADG
+321 PGQDGVSPTISITTITGGHRLTITDAEGPKSADILDGATPALQIGTVTTLPAGSPATAEITGTAANPVLSFGLPRGADATG
-332 APGPAGP
+332 
-339 AGDQGPQGPKGDKGD
+339 
-354 PGSAAIGLGGCNS
+354 GSAGVTTINGL
-367 AASAVNKEISIFTDD
+367 D
-382 FKPTPSAIVTVAF
+382 
-395 NVENTAD
+395 
-402 NPSMVINNRSYG
+402 
-414 VIDCRNGN
+414 
-422 PVKAAAMRGQAHTYV
+422 
-437 LDAQN
+437 
-442 GVAFLVNPSDEAAS
+442 
-456 GASDAV
+456 
-462 ESVNGQTGA
+462 GA
-471 VKVPVPGC
+471 VKLPV
-479 GTCASEASSKEKEV
+479 S
-493 GSLSAGFDPTA
+493 GSCICNSNAADKRKVLTVVTAGFDPSA
-504 SGAVLTVK
+504 DGAILAVQFK
-512 FENPGNTVNGAS
+512 SPGNTANGPELQIGQTVYTILHPGNLTPPAAS
-524 LTVANKSYPI
+524 ALKKS
-534 VDSRTYALARADA
+534 
-547 LAKKVH
+547 VH
-553 HFVLIP
+553 HFSMRGSTLA
-559 GTAILL
+559 AILL
-565 DPSTTASS
+565 DPYVAPSTVNVDA
-573 ATLDKTLTQEGSA
+573 TLTQSGQA
-586 ADAKAAGDAIKN
+586 ADAKIVGSALATRVPAAPLDSDAGKVATVGSDGIPRWET
-598 LREFLQGDVELTSLN
+598 LPAVGSL
-613 LTSGLTTDADINVD
+613 
-627 FGGNRLRGVNDPVED
+627 FGRCS
-642 TDAASKGYVD
+642 TAACDAAKKATY
-652 EQIANIS
+652 I
-659 NDGNAAPSAGVC
+659 DGSVAGG
-671 TTAANVA
+671 T
-678 AKVEQGYITSPIV
+678 II
-691 GGSIVTVE
+691 TVE
-699 FTHDNTAK
+699 FVNANEAE
-707 NPTLDVNGVVGAIV
+707 NPTLTANGVTGAIV
-721 YRSMSAIDP
+721 GRTLAPISAT
-730 ASLTKGIHQFVC
+730 SLTAGVHRFVC
-742 LENYNKWM
+742 LSNYNKWM
-750 MLDALEWEEIANITV
+750 MLDAPDELEYIGEYTLAEDVGVWEIASDLSGAPLQLKKMYFELHIQPAQVNIDNNISNTHARMTV
-765 EADVQVVAISK
+765 PTWANAYGVNTCVSGY
-776 DKDNKPFGLRK
+776 PMLRK
-787 AKIMV
+787 TAYKENPGWGQLWEIRTLNGRNVVFRRSKGASCAATVSAGEAAGPGHITGLGLSSLDPTKAQFGAGSTVKIWGAKI
-792 SAVGSETNT
+792 
-801 KSANG
+801 
-806 ELRVNGITY
+806 
-815 YYSPNLPVVGAETS
+815 
-829 RFIASSLEA
+829 
-838 ITDGLI
+838 
-844 WHDSS
+844 
-849 SNNNN
+849 
-854 TYQTTG
+854 
-860 TRHTGWIATVES
+860 
-872 TLRNFAFSAVG
+872 
-883 GMVIGAGTNIKIM
+883 
-896 GVRA
+896 

>member
-89 QGSANQ
+89 QGRANQ
-95 AAFNAAQAAGM
+95 AAFNAARAAGM

-321 PGQNGAPGADG
+321 PGQDGVSPTISITTITGGHRLTITDAEGPKSADILDGATPALQIGTVTTLPAGSPATAEITGTAANPVLSFGLPRGADATG
-332 APGPAGP
+332 
-339 AGDQGPQGPKGDKGD
+339 
-354 PGSAAIGLGGCNS
+354 GSAGVTTINGL
-367 AASAVNKEISIFTDD
+367 D
-382 FKPTPSAIVTVAF
+382 
-395 NVENTAD
+395 
-402 NPSMVINNRSYG
+402 
-414 VIDCRNGN
+414 
-422 PVKAAAMRGQAHTYV
+422 
-437 LDAQN
+437 
-442 GVAFLVNPSDEAAS
+442 
-456 GASDAV
+456 
-462 ESVNGQTGA
+462 GA
-471 VKVPVPGC
+471 VKLPV
-479 GTCASEASSKEKEV
+479 S
-493 GSLSAGFDPTA
+493 GSCICNSNAADKLKVLTGVTAGFDPSADGAILAVQFKSPGNTA
-504 SGAVLTVK
+504 SGPELQIGQTVYTILH
-512 FENPGNTVNGAS
+512 PGNLAPPAAS
-524 LTVANKSYPI
+524 ALKKS
-534 VDSRTYALARADA
+534 
-547 LAKKVH
+547 VH
-553 HFVLIP
+553 HFSMR
-559 GTAILL
+559 GSTRTAILL
-565 DPSTTASS
+565 DPYVAPSTVNVDA
-573 ATLDKTLTQEGSA
+573 TLTQSGQA
-586 ADAKAAGDAIKN
+586 ADAKIVGSALATRVPAAPLDSDAGKVATVGSDGIPRWET
-598 LREFLQGDVELTSLN
+598 LPAVGSL
-613 LTSGLTTDADINVD
+613 LGRCSTAAC
-627 FGGNRLRGVNDPVED
+627 
-642 TDAASKGYVD
+642 DAAKKATY
-652 EQIANIS
+652 I
-659 NDGNAAPSAGVC
+659 DGSVAGG
-671 TTAANVA
+671 T
-678 AKVEQGYITSPIV
+678 II
-691 GGSIVTVE
+691 TVE
-699 FTHDNTAK
+699 FVNANEAE
-707 NPTLDVNGVVGAIV
+707 NPTLTANGVTGAIV
-721 YRSMSAIDP
+721 GRTLAPISAT
-730 ASLTKGIHQFVC
+730 SLTAGVHRFVC
-742 LENYNKWM
+742 LSNYNKWM
-750 MLDALEWEEIANITV
+750 MLDAPDELEYIGEYTLAEDVGVWEIASDLSGAPLQLKKMYFELHIQPAQVNIDNNISNTHARMTV
-765 EADVQVVAISK
+765 PTWANAYGVNTCVSGY
-776 DKDNKPFGLRK
+776 PMLRK
-787 AKIMV
+787 TAYKENPGWGQLWEIRTLNGRNVVFRRSKGTSCAATVSAGEAAGPGHITGLGLSSLDPTKAQFGAGSTVKIWGAKI
-792 SAVGSETNT
+792 
-801 KSANG
+801 
-806 ELRVNGITY
+806 
-815 YYSPNLPVVGAETS
+815 
-829 RFIASSLEA
+829 
-838 ITDGLI
+838 
-844 WHDSS
+844 
-849 SNNNN
+849 
-854 TYQTTG
+854 
-860 TRHTGWIATVES
+860 
-872 TLRNFAFSAVG
+872 
-883 GMVIGAGTNIKIM
+883 
-896 GVRA
+896 

>member
-75 GKEITEIKQAVIGA
+75 GKEITKIKQAVIGA

-159 NANAERA
+159 NAIAERA

-321 PGQNGAPGADG
+321 PGQDGVSPTISITTITGGHRLTITDAEGPKSADILDGATPALQIGTVTTLPAGSPATAEITGTAANPVLSFGLPRGADATG
-332 APGPAGP
+332 
-339 AGDQGPQGPKGDKGD
+339 
-354 PGSAAIGLGGCNS
+354 GSAGVTTINGL
-367 AASAVNKEISIFTDD
+367 D
-382 FKPTPSAIVTVAF
+382 
-395 NVENTAD
+395 
-402 NPSMVINNRSYG
+402 
-414 VIDCRNGN
+414 
-422 PVKAAAMRGQAHTYV
+422 
-437 LDAQN
+437 
-442 GVAFLVNPSDEAAS
+442 
-456 GASDAV
+456 
-462 ESVNGQTGA
+462 GA
-471 VKVPVPGC
+471 VKLPV
-479 GTCASEASSKEKEV
+479 S
-493 GSLSAGFDPTA
+493 GSCICNSNAADKRKVLTVVTAGFDPSADGAILAVQFKSPGNTA
-504 SGAVLTVK
+504 SGPELQIGQTVYTILH
-512 FENPGNTVNGAS
+512 PGNLTPPAAS
-524 LTVANKSYPI
+524 ALKKS
-534 VDSRTYALARADA
+534 
-547 LAKKVH
+547 VH
-553 HFVLIP
+553 HFSMR
-559 GTAILL
+559 GSTRAAILL
-565 DPSTTASS
+565 DPYVAPSTVNVDA
-573 ATLDKTLTQEGSA
+573 TLTQSGQA
-586 ADAKAAGDAIKN
+586 ADAKAVGTALAT
-598 LREFLQGDVELTSLN
+598 RV
-613 LTSGLTTDADINVD
+613 
-627 FGGNRLRGVNDPVED
+627 P
-642 TDAASKGYVD
+642 
-652 EQIANIS
+652 
-659 NDGNAAPSAGVC
+659 AAPLESDAGKVATVGSDGIPRWETLPAVGSLFGLC
-671 TTAANVA
+671 STAAYDPSKKA
-678 AKVEQGYITSPIV
+678 TSVDGDIV
-691 GGSIVTVE
+691 GGAIITVE
-699 FTHDNTAK
+699 FTNANEAE
-707 NPTLDVNGVVGAIV
+707 NPTLTANGVTGAIV
-721 YRSMSAIDP
+721 GRTLDPISAT
-730 ASLTKGIHQFVC
+730 SLTAGVHRFVC
-742 LENYNKWM
+742 LNNYNKWM
-750 MLDALEWEEIANITV
+750 MLDAPDELKYIGEYTLAEDVGVWEIASDLSGAPLQLKKMYFELHIQPAQVNIDNNISNTHARMTV
-765 EADVQVVAISK
+765 PTWANAYGVNTCVSGY
-776 DKDNKPFGLRK
+776 PMLRK
-787 AKIMV
+787 TAYKENPGWGQLWEIRTLNGRNVVFRRSKGASCAATVSAGEAAGPGHITGLGLSSLDPTKAQFGAGSTVKIWGAKI
-792 SAVGSETNT
+792 
-801 KSANG
+801 
-806 ELRVNGITY
+806 
-815 YYSPNLPVVGAETS
+815 
-829 RFIASSLEA
+829 
-838 ITDGLI
+838 
-844 WHDSS
+844 
-849 SNNNN
+849 
-854 TYQTTG
+854 
-860 TRHTGWIATVES
+860 
-872 TLRNFAFSAVG
+872 
-883 GMVIGAGTNIKIM
+883 
-896 GVRA
+896 

>member
-321 PGQNGAPGADG
+321 PGQDGVSPTISITTITGGHRLTITDAEGPKSADILDGATPALQIGTVTTLPAGSPATAEITGTAANPVLSFGLPRGADATG
-332 APGPAGP
+332 
-339 AGDQGPQGPKGDKGD
+339 
-354 PGSAAIGLGGCNS
+354 GSAGVTTINGL
-367 AASAVNKEISIFTDD
+367 D
-382 FKPTPSAIVTVAF
+382 
-395 NVENTAD
+395 
-402 NPSMVINNRSYG
+402 
-414 VIDCRNGN
+414 
-422 PVKAAAMRGQAHTYV
+422 
-437 LDAQN
+437 
-442 GVAFLVNPSDEAAS
+442 
-456 GASDAV
+456 
-462 ESVNGQTGA
+462 GA
-471 VKVPVPGC
+471 VKLPV
-479 GTCASEASSKEKEV
+479 S
-493 GSLSAGFDPTA
+493 GSCICNSNAADKRKVLTVVTAGFDPSA
-504 SGAVLTVK
+504 DGAILAVQFK
-512 FENPGNTVNGAS
+512 SPGNTANGPELQIGQTVYTILHPGNLTPPAAS
-524 LTVANKSYPI
+524 ALKKS
-534 VDSRTYALARADA
+534 
-547 LAKKVH
+547 VH
-553 HFVLIP
+553 HFSMR
-559 GTAILL
+559 GSTRAAILL
-565 DPSTTASS
+565 DPYVAPSTVNVDA
-573 ATLDKTLTQEGSA
+573 TLTQSGQA
-586 ADAKAAGDAIKN
+586 ADAKIVGSALATRVPAAPLDSDAGKVATVGSDGIPRWET
-598 LREFLQGDVELTSLN
+598 LPAVGSL
-613 LTSGLTTDADINVD
+613 
-627 FGGNRLRGVNDPVED
+627 FGRCS
-642 TDAASKGYVD
+642 TAASDAAKKATY
-652 EQIANIS
+652 I
-659 NDGNAAPSAGVC
+659 DGSVAGG
-671 TTAANVA
+671 T
-678 AKVEQGYITSPIV
+678 II
-691 GGSIVTVE
+691 TVE
-699 FTHDNTAK
+699 FVNANEAE
-707 NPTLDVNGVVGAIV
+707 NPTLTANGVTGAIV
-721 YRSMSAIDP
+721 GRTLAPISAT
-730 ASLTKGIHQFVC
+730 SLTAGVHRFVC
-742 LENYNKWM
+742 LSNYNKWM
-750 MLDALEWEEIANITV
+750 MLDAPDELEYIGEYTLAEDVGVWEIASDLSGAPLQLKKMYFELHIQPAQVNIDNNISNTHARMTV
-765 EADVQVVAISK
+765 PTWANAYGVNTYVSGY
-776 DKDNKPFGLRK
+776 PMLRK
-787 AKIMV
+787 TAYKENPGWGQLWEIRTLNGRNVVFRRSKGASCAATVSAGEAAGPGHITGLGLSSLDPTKAQFGAGSTVKIWGAKI
-792 SAVGSETNT
+792 
-801 KSANG
+801 
-806 ELRVNGITY
+806 
-815 YYSPNLPVVGAETS
+815 
-829 RFIASSLEA
+829 
-838 ITDGLI
+838 
-844 WHDSS
+844 
-849 SNNNN
+849 
-854 TYQTTG
+854 
-860 TRHTGWIATVES
+860 
-872 TLRNFAFSAVG
+872 
-883 GMVIGAGTNIKIM
+883 
-896 GVRA
+896 

>member
-95 AAFNAAQAAGM
+95 AAF
-106 AEEAAS
+106 
-112 ASRDASAAASAAQT
+112 
-126 AAETASTDASM
+126 
-137 AASDA
+137 
-142 EAATQAASAAQA
+142 
-154 AADQA
+154 
-159 NANAERA
+159 NAERA

-321 PGQNGAPGADG
+321 PGKNGAPGADG

-354 PGSAAIGLGGCNS
+354 PGEIG
-367 AASAVNKEISIFTDD
+367 
-382 FKPTPSAIVTVAF
+382 PQ
-395 NVENTAD
+395 
-402 NPSMVINNRSYG
+402 
-414 VIDCRNGN
+414 GN
-422 PVKAAAMRGQAHTYV
+422 PGKDGVTPNLQIGTVTTLPAGSSATAEITGTTANPMLNLGIPKGA
-437 LDAQN
+437 DATGGSA
-442 GVAFLVNPSDEAAS
+442 GVSSINDL
-456 GASDAV
+456 
-462 ESVNGQTGA
+462 TGA
-471 VKVPVPGC
+471 VSLPISGSCVCNSDASDRLKVLTIV
-479 GTCASEASSKEKEV
+479 
-493 GSLSAGFDPTA
+493 SAGFDPSA
-504 SGAVLTVK
+504 DGAILAVQFK
-512 FENPGNTVNGAS
+512 KPGNTATNPELQIGQTVYAILHPTNLAPPAAS
-524 LTVANKSYPI
+524 ALKKS
-534 VDSRTYALARADA
+534 
-547 LAKKVH
+547 VH
-553 HFVLIP
+553 HFSMRGSTRV
-559 GTAILL
+559 AILL
-565 DPSTTASS
+565 DPYVSTSTIKVDA
-573 ATLDKTLTQEGSA
+573 TLTQSGQA
-586 ADAKAAGDAIKN
+586 ADAKAVCTALAT
-598 LREFLQGDVELTSLN
+598 RV
-613 LTSGLTTDADINVD
+613 
-627 FGGNRLRGVNDPVED
+627 P
-642 TDAASKGYVD
+642 
-652 EQIANIS
+652 
-659 NDGNAAPSAGVC
+659 AAPLESDAGKVATVGSDGIPRWETLPAVGSLFGLC
-671 TTAANVA
+671 STAAYDPSKKA
-678 AKVEQGYITSPIV
+678 TSVDGDIV
-691 GGSIVTVE
+691 GGAIITVE
-699 FTHDNTAK
+699 FTDANEAE
-707 NPTLDVNGVVGAIV
+707 NPTLTANGVTGAIV
-721 YRSMSAIDP
+721 GRTLDPISAT
-730 ASLTKGIHQFVC
+730 SLTAGVHRFVC
-742 LENYNKWM
+742 LNNYNKWM

-806 ELRVNGITY
+806 ELSVNGITY

>member
-75 GKEITEIKQAVIGA
+75 GKEITEIKQAVIRA
-89 QGSANQ
+89 QGRANQ

-321 PGQNGAPGADG
+321 PGQDGVSPTISITTITGGHRLTITDAEGPKSADILDGATPALQIGTVTTLPAGSPATAEITGTAANPVLSFGLPRGADATG
-332 APGPAGP
+332 
-339 AGDQGPQGPKGDKGD
+339 
-354 PGSAAIGLGGCNS
+354 GSAGVTTINGL
-367 AASAVNKEISIFTDD
+367 D
-382 FKPTPSAIVTVAF
+382 
-395 NVENTAD
+395 
-402 NPSMVINNRSYG
+402 
-414 VIDCRNGN
+414 
-422 PVKAAAMRGQAHTYV
+422 
-437 LDAQN
+437 
-442 GVAFLVNPSDEAAS
+442 
-456 GASDAV
+456 
-462 ESVNGQTGA
+462 GA
-471 VKVPVPGC
+471 VKLPV
-479 GTCASEASSKEKEV
+479 S
-493 GSLSAGFDPTA
+493 GSCICNSNAADKRKVLTVVTAGFDPSA
-504 SGAVLTVK
+504 DGAILAVQFK
-512 FENPGNTVNGAS
+512 SPGNTANGPELQIGQTVYTILHPGNLTPPAAS
-524 LTVANKSYPI
+524 ALKKS
-534 VDSRTYALARADA
+534 
-547 LAKKVH
+547 VH
-553 HFVLIP
+553 HFSMR
-559 GTAILL
+559 GSTHAAILL
-565 DPSTTASS
+565 DPYVAPSTVNVDA
-573 ATLDKTLTQEGSA
+573 TLTQSGQA
-586 ADAKAAGDAIKN
+586 ADAKAVGTALAT
-598 LREFLQGDVELTSLN
+598 RV
-613 LTSGLTTDADINVD
+613 
-627 FGGNRLRGVNDPVED
+627 P
-642 TDAASKGYVD
+642 
-652 EQIANIS
+652 
-659 NDGNAAPSAGVC
+659 AAPLESDAGKVATVGSDGIPRWETLPAVGSLFGLC
-671 TTAANVA
+671 STAAYDPSKKA
-678 AKVEQGYITSPIV
+678 TSVDGDIV
-691 GGSIVTVE
+691 GGAIITVE
-699 FTHDNTAK
+699 FTNANEAE
-707 NPTLDVNGVVGAIV
+707 NPTLTANGVTGAIV
-721 YRSMSAIDP
+721 GRTLAPISAT
-730 ASLTKGIHQFVC
+730 SLTAGVHRFVC
-742 LENYNKWM
+742 LSNYNKWM
-750 MLDALEWEEIANITV
+750 MLDAPDELEYIGEYTLAEDVGVWEIASDLSGAPLQLKKMYFELHIQPAQVNIDNNISNTHARMTV
-765 EADVQVVAISK
+765 PTWANAYGVNTCVSGY
-776 DKDNKPFGLRK
+776 PMLRK
-787 AKIMV
+787 TAYKENPGWGQLWEIRTLNGRNVVFRRSKGASCAATVSAGEAAGPGHITGLGLSSLDHTKAQFGAGSTVKIWGAKI
-792 SAVGSETNT
+792 
-801 KSANG
+801 
-806 ELRVNGITY
+806 
-815 YYSPNLPVVGAETS
+815 
-829 RFIASSLEA
+829 
-838 ITDGLI
+838 
-844 WHDSS
+844 
-849 SNNNN
+849 
-854 TYQTTG
+854 
-860 TRHTGWIATVES
+860 
-872 TLRNFAFSAVG
+872 
-883 GMVIGAGTNIKIM
+883 
-896 GVRA
+896 

>member
-166 AERAKQAEAAAA
+166 AERGKQAEAAAA

-321 PGQNGAPGADG
+321 PGQDGVSPTISITTITGGHRLTITDAEGPKSADILDGATPALQIGTVTTLPAGSPATAEITGTAANPVLSFGLPRGADATG
-332 APGPAGP
+332 
-339 AGDQGPQGPKGDKGD
+339 
-354 PGSAAIGLGGCNS
+354 GSAGVTTINGL
-367 AASAVNKEISIFTDD
+367 D
-382 FKPTPSAIVTVAF
+382 
-395 NVENTAD
+395 
-402 NPSMVINNRSYG
+402 
-414 VIDCRNGN
+414 
-422 PVKAAAMRGQAHTYV
+422 
-437 LDAQN
+437 
-442 GVAFLVNPSDEAAS
+442 
-456 GASDAV
+456 
-462 ESVNGQTGA
+462 GA
-471 VKVPVPGC
+471 VKLPV
-479 GTCASEASSKEKEV
+479 S
-493 GSLSAGFDPTA
+493 GSCICNSNAADKRKVLTGVTAGFDPSADGAILAVQFKSPGNTA
-504 SGAVLTVK
+504 SGPELQIGQTVYTILH
-512 FENPGNTVNGAS
+512 PGNLTPPAAS
-524 LTVANKSYPI
+524 ALKKS
-534 VDSRTYALARADA
+534 
-547 LAKKVH
+547 VH
-553 HFVLIP
+553 HFSMR
-559 GTAILL
+559 GSTRAAILL
-565 DPSTTASS
+565 DPYVAPSTVNVDA
-573 ATLDKTLTQEGSA
+573 TLTQSGQA
-586 ADAKAAGDAIKN
+586 ADAKIVGSALATRVPAAPLDSDAGKVATVGSDGIPRWET
-598 LREFLQGDVELTSLN
+598 LPAVGSL
-613 LTSGLTTDADINVD
+613 
-627 FGGNRLRGVNDPVED
+627 FGRCS
-642 TDAASKGYVD
+642 TAACDAAKKATY
-652 EQIANIS
+652 I
-659 NDGNAAPSAGVC
+659 DGSVAGG
-671 TTAANVA
+671 T
-678 AKVEQGYITSPIV
+678 II
-691 GGSIVTVE
+691 TVE
-699 FTHDNTAK
+699 FVNANEAE
-707 NPTLDVNGVVGAIV
+707 NPTLTANGVTGAIV
-721 YRSMSAIDP
+721 GRTLAPISAT
-730 ASLTKGIHQFVC
+730 SLTAGVHRFVC
-742 LENYNKWM
+742 LSNYNKWM
-750 MLDALEWEEIANITV
+750 MLDAPDELEYIGEYTLAEDVGVWEIASDLSGAPLQLKKMYFELHIQPAQVNIDNNISNTHARMTV
-765 EADVQVVAISK
+765 PTWANAYGVNTCVSGY
-776 DKDNKPFGLRK
+776 PMLRK
-787 AKIMV
+787 TAYKENPGWGQLWEIRTLNGRNVVFRRSKGASCAATVSAGEAAGPGHITGLGLSSLDPTKAQFGAGSTVKIWGAKI
-792 SAVGSETNT
+792 
-801 KSANG
+801 
-806 ELRVNGITY
+806 
-815 YYSPNLPVVGAETS
+815 
-829 RFIASSLEA
+829 
-838 ITDGLI
+838 
-844 WHDSS
+844 
-849 SNNNN
+849 
-854 TYQTTG
+854 
-860 TRHTGWIATVES
+860 
-872 TLRNFAFSAVG
+872 
-883 GMVIGAGTNIKIM
+883 
-896 GVRA
+896 

>member
-228 SRIQGA
+228 SRIQEA

-321 PGQNGAPGADG
+321 PGQDGVSPTISITTITGGHRLTITDAEGPKSADILDGATPALQIGTVTTLPAGSPATAEITGTAANPVLSFGLPRGADATG
-332 APGPAGP
+332 
-339 AGDQGPQGPKGDKGD
+339 
-354 PGSAAIGLGGCNS
+354 GSAGVTTINGL
-367 AASAVNKEISIFTDD
+367 D
-382 FKPTPSAIVTVAF
+382 
-395 NVENTAD
+395 
-402 NPSMVINNRSYG
+402 
-414 VIDCRNGN
+414 
-422 PVKAAAMRGQAHTYV
+422 
-437 LDAQN
+437 
-442 GVAFLVNPSDEAAS
+442 
-456 GASDAV
+456 
-462 ESVNGQTGA
+462 GA
-471 VKVPVPGC
+471 VKLPV
-479 GTCASEASSKEKEV
+479 S
-493 GSLSAGFDPTA
+493 GSCICNSNAADKRKVLTGVTAGFDPSADGAILAVQFKSPGNTA
-504 SGAVLTVK
+504 SGPELQIGQTVYTILH
-512 FENPGNTVNGAS
+512 PGNLTPPAAS
-524 LTVANKSYPI
+524 ALKKS
-534 VDSRTYALARADA
+534 
-547 LAKKVH
+547 VH
-553 HFVLIP
+553 HFSMR
-559 GTAILL
+559 GSTRAAILL
-565 DPSTTASS
+565 DPYVAPSTVNVDA
-573 ATLDKTLTQEGSA
+573 TLTQSGQA
-586 ADAKAAGDAIKN
+586 ADAKAVGTALAT
-598 LREFLQGDVELTSLN
+598 RV
-613 LTSGLTTDADINVD
+613 
-627 FGGNRLRGVNDPVED
+627 P
-642 TDAASKGYVD
+642 
-652 EQIANIS
+652 
-659 NDGNAAPSAGVC
+659 AAPLESDAGKVATVGSDGIPRWETLPAVGSLFGLC
-671 TTAANVA
+671 STAAYDPSKKA
-678 AKVEQGYITSPIV
+678 TSVDGDIV
-691 GGSIVTVE
+691 GGTIITVE
-699 FTHDNTAK
+699 FVNANEAE
-707 NPTLDVNGVVGAIV
+707 NPTLTANGVTGAIV
-721 YRSMSAIDP
+721 GRTLAPISAT
-730 ASLTKGIHQFVC
+730 SLTAGVHRFVC
-742 LENYNKWM
+742 LSNYNKWM
-750 MLDALEWEEIANITV
+750 MLDAPDELEYIGEYTLAEDVGVWEIASDLSGAPLQLKKMYFELHIQPAQVNIDNNISNTHARMTV
-765 EADVQVVAISK
+765 PTWANAYGVNTCVSGY
-776 DKDNKPFGLRK
+776 PMLRK
-787 AKIMV
+787 TAYKENPGWGQLWEIRTLNGRNVVFRRSKGASCAATVSAGEAAGPGHITGLGLSSLDPTKAQFGAGSTVKIWGAKI
-792 SAVGSETNT
+792 
-801 KSANG
+801 
-806 ELRVNGITY
+806 
-815 YYSPNLPVVGAETS
+815 
-829 RFIASSLEA
+829 
-838 ITDGLI
+838 
-844 WHDSS
+844 
-849 SNNNN
+849 
-854 TYQTTG
+854 
-860 TRHTGWIATVES
+860 
-872 TLRNFAFSAVG
+872 
-883 GMVIGAGTNIKIM
+883 
-896 GVRA
+896 

>member
-95 AAFNAAQAAGM
+95 AASNAAQAAGM

-321 PGQNGAPGADG
+321 PGQDGVSPTISITTITGGHRLTITDAEGPKSADILDGATPALQIGTVTTLPAGSPATAEITGTAANPVLSFGLPRGADATG
-332 APGPAGP
+332 
-339 AGDQGPQGPKGDKGD
+339 
-354 PGSAAIGLGGCNS
+354 GSAGVTTINGL
-367 AASAVNKEISIFTDD
+367 D
-382 FKPTPSAIVTVAF
+382 
-395 NVENTAD
+395 
-402 NPSMVINNRSYG
+402 
-414 VIDCRNGN
+414 
-422 PVKAAAMRGQAHTYV
+422 
-437 LDAQN
+437 
-442 GVAFLVNPSDEAAS
+442 
-456 GASDAV
+456 
-462 ESVNGQTGA
+462 GA
-471 VKVPVPGC
+471 VKLPV
-479 GTCASEASSKEKEV
+479 S
-493 GSLSAGFDPTA
+493 GSCICNSNAADKRKVLTGVTAGFDPSADGAILAVQFKSPGNTA
-504 SGAVLTVK
+504 SGPELQIGQTVYTILH
-512 FENPGNTVNGAS
+512 PGNLTPPAAS
-524 LTVANKSYPI
+524 ALKKS
-534 VDSRTYALARADA
+534 
-547 LAKKVH
+547 VH
-553 HFVLIP
+553 HFSMR
-559 GTAILL
+559 GSTRAAILL
-565 DPSTTASS
+565 DPYVAPSTVNVDA
-573 ATLDKTLTQEGSA
+573 TLTQSGQA
-586 ADAKAAGDAIKN
+586 ADAKAVGTALAT
-598 LREFLQGDVELTSLN
+598 RV
-613 LTSGLTTDADINVD
+613 
-627 FGGNRLRGVNDPVED
+627 P
-642 TDAASKGYVD
+642 
-652 EQIANIS
+652 
-659 NDGNAAPSAGVC
+659 AAPLESDAGKVATVGSDGIPRWETLPAVGSLFGLC
-671 TTAANVA
+671 STAAYDPSKKA
-678 AKVEQGYITSPIV
+678 TSVDGDIV
-691 GGSIVTVE
+691 GGAIITVE
-699 FTHDNTAK
+699 FTNANEAE
-707 NPTLDVNGVVGAIV
+707 NPTLTANGVTGAIV
-721 YRSMSAIDP
+721 GRTLDPISAT
-730 ASLTKGIHQFVC
+730 SLTAGVHRFVC
-742 LENYNKWM
+742 LNNYNKWM
-750 MLDALEWEEIANITV
+750 MLDAPDELKYIGEYTLAEDVGVWEIASDLSGAPLQLKKMYFELHIQPAQVNIDNNISNTHARMTV
-765 EADVQVVAISK
+765 PTWANAYGVNTCVSGY
-776 DKDNKPFGLRK
+776 PMLRK
-787 AKIMV
+787 TAYKENPGWGQLWEIRTLNGRNVVFRRSKGASCAATVSAGEAAGPGHITGLGLSSLDPTKAQFGAGSTVKIWGAKI
-792 SAVGSETNT
+792 
-801 KSANG
+801 
-806 ELRVNGITY
+806 
-815 YYSPNLPVVGAETS
+815 
-829 RFIASSLEA
+829 
-838 ITDGLI
+838 
-844 WHDSS
+844 
-849 SNNNN
+849 
-854 TYQTTG
+854 
-860 TRHTGWIATVES
+860 
-872 TLRNFAFSAVG
+872 
-883 GMVIGAGTNIKIM
+883 
-896 GVRA
+896 

>member
-321 PGQNGAPGADG
+321 PGQDGVSPTISITTITGGHRLTITDAEGPKSADILDGATPALQIGTVTTLPAGSPATAEITGTAANPVLSFGLPRGADATG
-332 APGPAGP
+332 
-339 AGDQGPQGPKGDKGD
+339 
-354 PGSAAIGLGGCNS
+354 GSAGVTTINGL
-367 AASAVNKEISIFTDD
+367 D
-382 FKPTPSAIVTVAF
+382 
-395 NVENTAD
+395 
-402 NPSMVINNRSYG
+402 
-414 VIDCRNGN
+414 
-422 PVKAAAMRGQAHTYV
+422 
-437 LDAQN
+437 
-442 GVAFLVNPSDEAAS
+442 
-456 GASDAV
+456 
-462 ESVNGQTGA
+462 GA
-471 VKVPVPGC
+471 VKLPV
-479 GTCASEASSKEKEV
+479 S
-493 GSLSAGFDPTA
+493 GSCICNSNAADKRKVLTGVTAGFDPSA
-504 SGAVLTVK
+504 DGAILAVQFK
-512 FENPGNTVNGAS
+512 SPGNTANGPELQIGQTVYTILHPGNLRPPAAS
-524 LTVANKSYPI
+524 ALKKS
-534 VDSRTYALARADA
+534 
-547 LAKKVH
+547 VH
-553 HFVLIP
+553 HFSMR
-559 GTAILL
+559 GSTRTAILL
-565 DPSTTASS
+565 DPYVAPSTVNVDA
-573 ATLDKTLTQEGSA
+573 TLTQSGQA
-586 ADAKAAGDAIKN
+586 ADAKIVGSALATRVPAAPLDSDAGKVATVGSDGIPRWET
-598 LREFLQGDVELTSLN
+598 LPAVGSL
-613 LTSGLTTDADINVD
+613 
-627 FGGNRLRGVNDPVED
+627 FGRCS
-642 TDAASKGYVD
+642 TAACDAAKKATY
-652 EQIANIS
+652 I
-659 NDGNAAPSAGVC
+659 DGSVAGG
-671 TTAANVA
+671 T
-678 AKVEQGYITSPIV
+678 II
-691 GGSIVTVE
+691 TVE
-699 FTHDNTAK
+699 FVNANEAE
-707 NPTLDVNGVVGAIV
+707 NPTLTANGVTGAIV
-721 YRSMSAIDP
+721 GRTLAPISAT
-730 ASLTKGIHQFVC
+730 SLTAGVHRFVC
-742 LENYNKWM
+742 LSNYNKWM
-750 MLDALEWEEIANITV
+750 MLDAPDELEYIGEYTLAEDVGVWEIASDLSGAPLQLKKMYFELHIQPAQVNIDNNISNTHARMTV
-765 EADVQVVAISK
+765 PTWANAYGVNTCVSGY
-776 DKDNKPFGLRK
+776 PMLRK
-787 AKIMV
+787 TAYKENPGWGQLWEIRTLNGRNVVFRRSKGASCAATVSAGEAAGPGHITGLGLSSLDPTKAQFGAGSTVKIWGAKI
-792 SAVGSETNT
+792 
-801 KSANG
+801 
-806 ELRVNGITY
+806 
-815 YYSPNLPVVGAETS
+815 
-829 RFIASSLEA
+829 
-838 ITDGLI
+838 
-844 WHDSS
+844 
-849 SNNNN
+849 
-854 TYQTTG
+854 
-860 TRHTGWIATVES
+860 
-872 TLRNFAFSAVG
+872 
-883 GMVIGAGTNIKIM
+883 
-896 GVRA
+896 

>member
-75 GKEITEIKQAVIGA
+75 GKEITKIKQAVIGA

-321 PGQNGAPGADG
+321 PGQDGVSPTISITTITGGHRLTITDAEGPKSADILDGATPALQIGTVTTLPAGSPATAEITGTAANPVLSFGLPRGADATG
-332 APGPAGP
+332 
-339 AGDQGPQGPKGDKGD
+339 
-354 PGSAAIGLGGCNS
+354 GSAGVTTINGL
-367 AASAVNKEISIFTDD
+367 D
-382 FKPTPSAIVTVAF
+382 
-395 NVENTAD
+395 
-402 NPSMVINNRSYG
+402 
-414 VIDCRNGN
+414 
-422 PVKAAAMRGQAHTYV
+422 
-437 LDAQN
+437 
-442 GVAFLVNPSDEAAS
+442 
-456 GASDAV
+456 
-462 ESVNGQTGA
+462 GA
-471 VKVPVPGC
+471 VKLPV
-479 GTCASEASSKEKEV
+479 S
-493 GSLSAGFDPTA
+493 GSCICNSNAADKRKVLTVVTAGFDPSADGAILAVQFKSPGNTA
-504 SGAVLTVK
+504 SGPELQIGQTVYTILH
-512 FENPGNTVNGAS
+512 PGNLTPPAAS
-524 LTVANKSYPI
+524 ALKKS
-534 VDSRTYALARADA
+534 
-547 LAKKVH
+547 VH
-553 HFVLIP
+553 HFSMR
-559 GTAILL
+559 GSTRAAILL
-565 DPSTTASS
+565 DPYVAPSTVNVDA
-573 ATLDKTLTQEGSA
+573 TLTQSGQA
-586 ADAKAAGDAIKN
+586 ADAKAVGTALAT
-598 LREFLQGDVELTSLN
+598 RV
-613 LTSGLTTDADINVD
+613 
-627 FGGNRLRGVNDPVED
+627 P
-642 TDAASKGYVD
+642 
-652 EQIANIS
+652 
-659 NDGNAAPSAGVC
+659 AAPLESDAGKVATVGSDGIPRWETLPAVGSLFGLC
-671 TTAANVA
+671 STAAYDPSKKA
-678 AKVEQGYITSPIV
+678 TSVDGDIV
-691 GGSIVTVE
+691 GGTIITVE
-699 FTHDNTAK
+699 FVNANEAE
-707 NPTLDVNGVVGAIV
+707 NPTLTANGVTGAIV
-721 YRSMSAIDP
+721 GRTLAPISAT
-730 ASLTKGIHQFVC
+730 SLTAGVHRFVC
-742 LENYNKWM
+742 LSNYNKWM
-750 MLDALEWEEIANITV
+750 MLDAPDELEYIGEYTLAEDVGVWEIASDLSGAPLQLKKMYFELHIQPAQVNIDNNISNTHARMTV
-765 EADVQVVAISK
+765 PTWANAYGVNTCVSGY
-776 DKDNKPFGLRK
+776 PMLRK
-787 AKIMV
+787 TAYKENPGWGQLWEIRTLNGRNVVFRRSKGASCAATVSAGEAAGPGHITGLGLSSLDPTKAQFGAGSTVKIWGAKI
-792 SAVGSETNT
+792 
-801 KSANG
+801 
-806 ELRVNGITY
+806 
-815 YYSPNLPVVGAETS
+815 
-829 RFIASSLEA
+829 
-838 ITDGLI
+838 
-844 WHDSS
+844 
-849 SNNNN
+849 
-854 TYQTTG
+854 
-860 TRHTGWIATVES
+860 
-872 TLRNFAFSAVG
+872 
-883 GMVIGAGTNIKIM
+883 
-896 GVRA
+896 

>member
-321 PGQNGAPGADG
+321 PGQDGVSPTISITTITGGHRLTITDAEGPKSADILDGATPALQIGTVTTLPAGSPATAEITGTAANPVLSFGLPRGADATG
-332 APGPAGP
+332 
-339 AGDQGPQGPKGDKGD
+339 
-354 PGSAAIGLGGCNS
+354 GSAGVTTINGL
-367 AASAVNKEISIFTDD
+367 D
-382 FKPTPSAIVTVAF
+382 
-395 NVENTAD
+395 
-402 NPSMVINNRSYG
+402 
-414 VIDCRNGN
+414 
-422 PVKAAAMRGQAHTYV
+422 
-437 LDAQN
+437 
-442 GVAFLVNPSDEAAS
+442 
-456 GASDAV
+456 
-462 ESVNGQTGA
+462 GA
-471 VKVPVPGC
+471 VKLPV
-479 GTCASEASSKEKEV
+479 S
-493 GSLSAGFDPTA
+493 GSCICNSNAADKRKVLTVVTAGFDPSA
-504 SGAVLTVK
+504 DGAILAVQFK
-512 FENPGNTVNGAS
+512 SPGNTANGPELQIGQTVYTILHPGNLTPPAAS
-524 LTVANKSYPI
+524 ALKKS
-534 VDSRTYALARADA
+534 
-547 LAKKVH
+547 VH
-553 HFVLIP
+553 HFSMR
-559 GTAILL
+559 GSTRAAILL
-565 DPSTTASS
+565 DPYVAPSTVNVDA
-573 ATLDKTLTQEGSA
+573 TLTQSGQA
-586 ADAKAAGDAIKN
+586 ADAKIVGSALATRVPAAPLDSDAGKVATVGSDGIPRWET
-598 LREFLQGDVELTSLN
+598 LPAVGSL
-613 LTSGLTTDADINVD
+613 
-627 FGGNRLRGVNDPVED
+627 FGRCS
-642 TDAASKGYVD
+642 TAASDAAKKATY
-652 EQIANIS
+652 I
-659 NDGNAAPSAGVC
+659 DGSVAGG
-671 TTAANVA
+671 T
-678 AKVEQGYITSPIV
+678 II
-691 GGSIVTVE
+691 TVE
-699 FTHDNTAK
+699 FVNANEAE
-707 NPTLDVNGVVGAIV
+707 NPTLTANGVTGAIV
-721 YRSMSAIDP
+721 GRTLAPISAT
-730 ASLTKGIHQFVC
+730 SLTAGVHRFVC
-742 LENYNKWM
+742 LSNYNKWM
-750 MLDALEWEEIANITV
+750 MLDAPDELEYIGEYTLAEDVGVWEIASDLSGAPLQLKKMYFELHIQPAQVNIDNNISNTHARMTV
-765 EADVQVVAISK
+765 PTWANAYGVNTCVSGY
-776 DKDNKPFGLRK
+776 PMLRK
-787 AKIMV
+787 TAYKENPGWGQLWEIRTLNGRNVVFRRSKGASCAATVSAGEAAGPGHITGLGLSSLDPTKAQFGAGSTVKIWGAKI
-792 SAVGSETNT
+792 
-801 KSANG
+801 
-806 ELRVNGITY
+806 
-815 YYSPNLPVVGAETS
+815 
-829 RFIASSLEA
+829 
-838 ITDGLI
+838 
-844 WHDSS
+844 
-849 SNNNN
+849 
-854 TYQTTG
+854 
-860 TRHTGWIATVES
+860 
-872 TLRNFAFSAVG
+872 
-883 GMVIGAGTNIKIM
+883 
-896 GVRA
+896 

>member
-75 GKEITEIKQAVIGA
+75 GKEITKIKQAVIGA

-95 AAFNAAQAAGM
+95 AASNAAQAAGM

-321 PGQNGAPGADG
+321 PGQDGVSPTISITTITGGHRLTITDAEGPKSADILDGATPALQIGTVTTLPAGSPATAEITGTAANPVLSFGLPRGADATG
-332 APGPAGP
+332 
-339 AGDQGPQGPKGDKGD
+339 
-354 PGSAAIGLGGCNS
+354 GSAGVTTINGL
-367 AASAVNKEISIFTDD
+367 D
-382 FKPTPSAIVTVAF
+382 
-395 NVENTAD
+395 
-402 NPSMVINNRSYG
+402 
-414 VIDCRNGN
+414 
-422 PVKAAAMRGQAHTYV
+422 
-437 LDAQN
+437 
-442 GVAFLVNPSDEAAS
+442 
-456 GASDAV
+456 
-462 ESVNGQTGA
+462 GA
-471 VKVPVPGC
+471 VKLPV
-479 GTCASEASSKEKEV
+479 S
-493 GSLSAGFDPTA
+493 GSCICNSNAADKRKVLTVVTAGFDPSADGAILAVQFKSPGNTA
-504 SGAVLTVK
+504 SGPELQIGQTVYTILH
-512 FENPGNTVNGAS
+512 PGNLAPPAAS
-524 LTVANKSYPI
+524 ALKKS
-534 VDSRTYALARADA
+534 
-547 LAKKVH
+547 VH
-553 HFVLIP
+553 HFSMRGSIRA
-559 GTAILL
+559 AILL
-565 DPSTTASS
+565 DPYVAPSTVNVDA
-573 ATLDKTLTQEGSA
+573 TLTQSGQA
-586 ADAKAAGDAIKN
+586 ADAKAVGTALAT
-598 LREFLQGDVELTSLN
+598 RV
-613 LTSGLTTDADINVD
+613 
-627 FGGNRLRGVNDPVED
+627 P
-642 TDAASKGYVD
+642 
-652 EQIANIS
+652 
-659 NDGNAAPSAGVC
+659 AAPLESDAGKVATVGSDGIPRWETLPAVGSLFGLC
-671 TTAANVA
+671 STAAYDPSKKA
-678 AKVEQGYITSPIV
+678 TSVDGDIV
-691 GGSIVTVE
+691 GGAIITVE
-699 FTHDNTAK
+699 FTNANEAE
-707 NPTLDVNGVVGAIV
+707 NPTLTANGVTGAIV
-721 YRSMSAIDP
+721 GRTLDPISAT
-730 ASLTKGIHQFVC
+730 SLTAGVHRFVC
-742 LENYNKWM
+742 LNNYNKWM
-750 MLDALEWEEIANITV
+750 MLDAPDELKYIGEYTLAEDVGVWEIASDLSGAPLQLKKMYFELHIQPAQVNIDNNISNTHARMTV
-765 EADVQVVAISK
+765 PTWANAYGVNTCVSGY
-776 DKDNKPFGLRK
+776 PMLRK
-787 AKIMV
+787 TAYKENPGWGQLWEIRTLNGRNVVFRRSKGASCAATVSAGEAAGPGHITGLGLSSLDPTKAQFGAGSTVKIWGAKI
-792 SAVGSETNT
+792 
-801 KSANG
+801 
-806 ELRVNGITY
+806 
-815 YYSPNLPVVGAETS
+815 
-829 RFIASSLEA
+829 
-838 ITDGLI
+838 
-844 WHDSS
+844 
-849 SNNNN
+849 
-854 TYQTTG
+854 
-860 TRHTGWIATVES
+860 
-872 TLRNFAFSAVG
+872 
-883 GMVIGAGTNIKIM
+883 
-896 GVRA
+896 

>member
-75 GKEITEIKQAVIGA
+75 GKEITKIKQAVIGA

-321 PGQNGAPGADG
+321 PGQDGVSPTISITTITGGHRLTITDAEGPKSADILDGATPALQIGTVTTLPAGSPATAEITGTAANPVLSFGLPRGADATG
-332 APGPAGP
+332 
-339 AGDQGPQGPKGDKGD
+339 
-354 PGSAAIGLGGCNS
+354 GSAGVTTINGL
-367 AASAVNKEISIFTDD
+367 D
-382 FKPTPSAIVTVAF
+382 
-395 NVENTAD
+395 
-402 NPSMVINNRSYG
+402 
-414 VIDCRNGN
+414 
-422 PVKAAAMRGQAHTYV
+422 
-437 LDAQN
+437 
-442 GVAFLVNPSDEAAS
+442 
-456 GASDAV
+456 
-462 ESVNGQTGA
+462 GA
-471 VKVPVPGC
+471 VKLPV
-479 GTCASEASSKEKEV
+479 S
-493 GSLSAGFDPTA
+493 GSCICNSNAADKRKVLTGVTAGFDPSADGAILAVQFKSPGNTA
-504 SGAVLTVK
+504 SGPELQIGQTVYTILH
-512 FENPGNTVNGAS
+512 PGNLTPPAAS
-524 LTVANKSYPI
+524 ALKKS
-534 VDSRTYALARADA
+534 
-547 LAKKVH
+547 VH
-553 HFVLIP
+553 HFSMR
-559 GTAILL
+559 GSTRAAILL
-565 DPSTTASS
+565 DPYVAPSTVNVDA
-573 ATLDKTLTQEGSA
+573 TLTQSGQA
-586 ADAKAAGDAIKN
+586 ADAKIVGSALATRVPAAPLDSDAGKVATVGSDGIPRWET
-598 LREFLQGDVELTSLN
+598 LPAVGSL
-613 LTSGLTTDADINVD
+613 
-627 FGGNRLRGVNDPVED
+627 FGRCS
-642 TDAASKGYVD
+642 TAACDAAKKATY
-652 EQIANIS
+652 I
-659 NDGNAAPSAGVC
+659 DGSVAGG
-671 TTAANVA
+671 T
-678 AKVEQGYITSPIV
+678 II
-691 GGSIVTVE
+691 TVE
-699 FTHDNTAK
+699 FVNANEAE
-707 NPTLDVNGVVGAIV
+707 NPTLTANGVTGAIV
-721 YRSMSAIDP
+721 GRTLAPISAT
-730 ASLTKGIHQFVC
+730 SLTAGVHRFVC
-742 LENYNKWM
+742 LSNYNKWM
-750 MLDALEWEEIANITV
+750 MLDAPDELEYIGEYTLAEDVGVWEIASDLSGAPLQLKKMYFELHIQPAQVNIDNNISNTHARMTV
-765 EADVQVVAISK
+765 PTWANAYGVNTYVSGY
-776 DKDNKPFGLRK
+776 PMLRK
-787 AKIMV
+787 TAYKENPGWGQLWEIRTLNGRNVVFRRSKGASCAATVSAGEAAGPGHITGLGLSSLDPTKAQFGAGSTVKIWGAKI
-792 SAVGSETNT
+792 
-801 KSANG
+801 
-806 ELRVNGITY
+806 
-815 YYSPNLPVVGAETS
+815 
-829 RFIASSLEA
+829 
-838 ITDGLI
+838 
-844 WHDSS
+844 
-849 SNNNN
+849 
-854 TYQTTG
+854 
-860 TRHTGWIATVES
+860 
-872 TLRNFAFSAVG
+872 
-883 GMVIGAGTNIKIM
+883 
-896 GVRA
+896 

>member
-321 PGQNGAPGADG
+321 PGQDGVSPTISITTITGGHRLTITDAEGPKSADILDGATPALQIGTVTTLPAGSPATAEITGTAANPVLSFGLPRGADATG
-332 APGPAGP
+332 
-339 AGDQGPQGPKGDKGD
+339 
-354 PGSAAIGLGGCNS
+354 GSAGVTTINGL
-367 AASAVNKEISIFTDD
+367 D
-382 FKPTPSAIVTVAF
+382 
-395 NVENTAD
+395 
-402 NPSMVINNRSYG
+402 
-414 VIDCRNGN
+414 
-422 PVKAAAMRGQAHTYV
+422 
-437 LDAQN
+437 
-442 GVAFLVNPSDEAAS
+442 
-456 GASDAV
+456 
-462 ESVNGQTGA
+462 GA
-471 VKVPVPGC
+471 VKLPV
-479 GTCASEASSKEKEV
+479 S
-493 GSLSAGFDPTA
+493 GSCICNSNAADKRKVLTGVTAGFDPSADGAILAVQFKSPGNTA
-504 SGAVLTVK
+504 SGPELQIGQTVYTILH
-512 FENPGNTVNGAS
+512 PGNLTPPAAS
-524 LTVANKSYPI
+524 ALKKS
-534 VDSRTYALARADA
+534 
-547 LAKKVH
+547 VH
-553 HFVLIP
+553 HFSMR
-559 GTAILL
+559 GSTRAAILL
-565 DPSTTASS
+565 DPYVAPSTVNVDA
-573 ATLDKTLTQEGSA
+573 TLTQSGQA
-586 ADAKAAGDAIKN
+586 ADAKIVGSALATRVPAAPLDSDAGKVATVGSDGTPRWET
-598 LREFLQGDVELTSLN
+598 LPAVGSL
-613 LTSGLTTDADINVD
+613 
-627 FGGNRLRGVNDPVED
+627 FGRCS
-642 TDAASKGYVD
+642 TAACDAAKKATY
-652 EQIANIS
+652 I
-659 NDGNAAPSAGVC
+659 DGSVAGG
-671 TTAANVA
+671 T
-678 AKVEQGYITSPIV
+678 II
-691 GGSIVTVE
+691 TVE
-699 FTHDNTAK
+699 FVNANEAE
-707 NPTLDVNGVVGAIV
+707 NPTLTANGVTGAIV
-721 YRSMSAIDP
+721 GRTLAPISAT
-730 ASLTKGIHQFVC
+730 SLTAGVHRFVC
-742 LENYNKWM
+742 LSNYNKWM
-750 MLDALEWEEIANITV
+750 MLDAPDELEYIGEYTLAEDVGVWEIASDLSGAPLQLKKMYFELHIQPAQVNIDNNISNTHARMTV
-765 EADVQVVAISK
+765 PTWANAYGVNTCVSGY
-776 DKDNKPFGLRK
+776 PMLRK
-787 AKIMV
+787 TAYKENPGWGQLWEIRTLNGRNVVFRRSKGASCAATVSAGEAAGPGHITGLGLSSLDPTKAQFGAGSTVKIWGAKI
-792 SAVGSETNT
+792 
-801 KSANG
+801 
-806 ELRVNGITY
+806 
-815 YYSPNLPVVGAETS
+815 
-829 RFIASSLEA
+829 
-838 ITDGLI
+838 
-844 WHDSS
+844 
-849 SNNNN
+849 
-854 TYQTTG
+854 
-860 TRHTGWIATVES
+860 
-872 TLRNFAFSAVG
+872 
-883 GMVIGAGTNIKIM
+883 
-896 GVRA
+896 

>member
-75 GKEITEIKQAVIGA
+75 GKEITKIKQAVIGA

-159 NANAERA
+159 NATAERA

-321 PGQNGAPGADG
+321 PGKNGAPGADG

-354 PGSAAIGLGGCNS
+354 PGEIG
-367 AASAVNKEISIFTDD
+367 
-382 FKPTPSAIVTVAF
+382 PQ
-395 NVENTAD
+395 
-402 NPSMVINNRSYG
+402 
-414 VIDCRNGN
+414 GN
-422 PVKAAAMRGQAHTYV
+422 PGKDGVTPNLQIGTVTTLPAGSSATAEITGTTANPMLNLGIPKGA
-437 LDAQN
+437 DATGGSA
-442 GVAFLVNPSDEAAS
+442 GVSSINDL
-456 GASDAV
+456 
-462 ESVNGQTGA
+462 TGA
-471 VKVPVPGC
+471 VSLPISGSCVCNSDASDRLKVLTIV
-479 GTCASEASSKEKEV
+479 
-493 GSLSAGFDPTA
+493 SAGFDPSA
-504 SGAVLTVK
+504 DGAILAVQFK
-512 FENPGNTVNGAS
+512 NPGNTATNPELQIGQTVYAILHPNNLTPPAAS
-524 LTVANKSYPI
+524 ALKKS
-534 VDSRTYALARADA
+534 
-547 LAKKVH
+547 VH
-553 HFVLIP
+553 HFSMR
-559 GTAILL
+559 GSTRTAILL
-565 DPSTTASS
+565 DPYVSTSTIEVDA
-573 ATLDKTLTQEGSA
+573 TLTQSGQA
-586 ADAKAAGDAIKN
+586 ADAKAVGTALATRVPAAPLESDAGKVATVGSDGIPRWETLPAV
-598 LREFLQGDVELTSLN
+598 GSLF
-613 LTSGLTTDADINVD
+613 GLCSTAAY
-627 FGGNRLRGVNDPVED
+627 DP
-642 TDAASKGYVD
+642 SKKATYVD
-652 EQIANIS
+652 G
-659 NDGNAAPSAGVC
+659 D
-671 TTAANVA
+671 
-678 AKVEQGYITSPIV
+678 IV
-691 GGSIVTVE
+691 GGAIITVE
-699 FTHDNTAK
+699 FTNANEAE
-707 NPTLDVNGVVGAIV
+707 NPTLTANGVTGAIV
-721 YRSMSAIDP
+721 GRTLDPISAT
-730 ASLTKGIHQFVC
+730 SLTAGVHSFVC
-742 LENYNKWM
+742 LNNYNKWM
-750 MLDALEWEEIANITV
+750 MLDAPDELKYIGEYTLAEDVATWEITSDLSGDPLQLRKMYFEIDIKPAQINIDNDISNIKARITV
-765 EADVQVVAISK
+765 PTWTNAYDINTCVWEY
-776 DKDNKPFGLRK
+776 PMLRK
-787 AKIMV
+787 TAYKESPGFGQLWEIQTLNGLDIV
-792 SAVGSETNT
+792 FRRSKSTSCNETRSAGGSEGPGHITGLGLGSCEPT
-801 KSANG
+801 KAQ
-806 ELRVNGITY
+806 
-815 YYSPNLPVVGAETS
+815 
-829 RFIASSLEA
+829 F
-838 ITDGLI
+838 
-844 WHDSS
+844 
-849 SNNNN
+849 
-854 TYQTTG
+854 
-860 TRHTGWIATVES
+860 
-872 TLRNFAFSAVG
+872 
-883 GMVIGAGTNIKIM
+883 GAGSTVKIW
-896 GVRA
+896 GEKI